1 MAIECARRIDYLDSL
16 CHELGLEVKQAGNKL
31 RKDDYVRALR
41 NHFLLERYGSIDNI
55 PWSMKFMLSIECLQL
70 CRRIQ
75 TLKESDQQKVWE
87 SDDWIAEEKL
97 DGCFEYNTPILLDDG
112 TTMPIGEIV
121 EKRLSVNV
129 LSLNTIT
136 GKIESKP
143 VVNWFNNGNKKSS
156 EWCCLRKRG
165 GTHALGFS
173 NIQSNFITKN
183 HKVWDGT
190 NWTSAID
197 CKNAY
202 CVMNWL
208 NDIQI
213 QVLHGMLLGDSC
225 ITKDKRC
232 KESYMV
238 NWFHSHKQKD
248 YFDKKLSTFG
258 KFTKKV
264 ISYTSGYGS
273 LCYRSGTNNPYI
285 KYVRNL
291 VGDRKNDISQEFLS
305 SLTPLSL
312 AIWYMDDGSRSKS
325 SEELETTNKYSRVNI
340 AAFRYSEAV
349 VDKLVNR
356 LNEFNYCAT
365 KRFMKRDN
373 GYVIC
378 LNTEGS
384 QRFFAD
390 IAKYIPSSMSYKLPA
405 NLRSQCDTFD
415 WWNMNK
421 CEYRQYEV
429 DAYTNVASMNSHGSK
444 CAYDIEVA
452 DNHNYIAN
460 GFIVHNCRMAL
471 LWDADEKQFHFFSRN
486 NSMVD
491 YLPQDYKDTIYITSN
506 NFDYDKNFV
515 LDTEVISTSPNIETN
530 DTQCLTQ
537 LQSTS
542 ALLALNQDDSI
553 AIQRNDPLKF
563 IVFDCLYHDE
573 SYMDKPWVERH
584 KQAEL
589 LCNILKEHNFNCEL
603 NPVIENTEYNKNK
616 KREFFDELIDN
627 QKEGIVLK
635 NKYAKYHATS
645 SRTIDCV
652 KVKRST
658 SDSLT
663 NDIDAFITD
672 YVVGND
678 DTRNENMVVGF
689 IFSVRLE
696 KEDGNIVNHKIA
708 VCSNISD
715 YIKEDAT
722 VIDDNGNVSLNND
735 YYFRVATLKGQN
747 ISARNMR
754 LTHAVI
760 EMWRPERSA
769 DTCEVL
775 KESELKKLIF

>member
-16 CHELGLEVKQAGNKL
+16 CRELGLEVKQAGNKL

-41 NHFLLERYGSIDNI
+41 NHFLLEKYGSIDNI

-87 SDDWIAEEKL
+87 SDDWIAEEKV
-97 DGCFEYNTPILLDDG
+97 DGN
-112 TTMPIGEIV
+112 
-121 EKRLSVNV
+121 
-129 LSLNTIT
+129 
-136 GKIESKP
+136 
-143 VVNWFNNGNKKSS
+143 
-156 EWCCLRKRG
+156 
-165 GTHALGFS
+165 
-173 NIQSNFITKN
+173 
-183 HKVWDGT
+183 
-190 NWTSAID
+190 
-197 CKNAY
+197 
-202 CVMNWL
+202 
-208 NDIQI
+208 
-213 QVLHGMLLGDSC
+213 
-225 ITKDKRC
+225 
-232 KESYMV
+232 
-238 NWFHSHKQKD
+238 
-248 YFDKKLSTFG
+248 
-258 KFTKKV
+258 
-264 ISYTSGYGS
+264 
-273 LCYRSGTNNPYI
+273 
-285 KYVRNL
+285 
-291 VGDRKNDISQEFLS
+291 
-305 SLTPLSL
+305 
-312 AIWYMDDGSRSKS
+312 
-325 SEELETTNKYSRVNI
+325 
-340 AAFRYSEAV
+340 
-349 VDKLVNR
+349 
-356 LNEFNYCAT
+356 
-365 KRFMKRDN
+365 
-373 GYVIC
+373 
-378 LNTEGS
+378 
-384 QRFFAD
+384 
-390 IAKYIPSSMSYKLPA
+390 
-405 NLRSQCDTFD
+405 
-415 WWNMNK
+415 
-421 CEYRQYEV
+421 
-429 DAYTNVASMNSHGSK
+429 
-444 CAYDIEVA
+444 
-452 DNHNYIAN
+452 
-460 GFIVHNCRMAL
+460 RMAL

-491 YLPQDYKDTIYITSN
+491 YLPQDYKDTIYITAD

-515 LDTEVISTSPNIETN
+515 LDAEVISTSPNIETN

-542 ALLALNQDDSI
+542 ALLALNPDDSI

-573 SYMDKPWVERH
+573 SYMYKPWVERH
-584 KQAEL
+584 KQTEL

-696 KEDGNIVNHKIA
+696 KEDGTIVNHNIA

-715 YIKEDAT
+715 CIKEDAT

-760 EMWRPERSA
+760 DTWRLDKSA
-769 DTCEVL
+769 DGCEVL

>member
-1 MAIECARRIDYLDSL
+1 MAIECTRRIDYLDSL
-16 CHELGLEVKQAGNKL
+16 CRELGLVVKQAGNKL

-41 NHFLLERYGSIDNI
+41 NHFLLEKYGSIDNI

-75 TLKESDQQKVWE
+75 TLKESDQQKIWE

-97 DGCFEYNTPILLDDG
+97 DG
-112 TTMPIGEIV
+112 
-121 EKRLSVNV
+121 
-129 LSLNTIT
+129 
-136 GKIESKP
+136 
-143 VVNWFNNGNKKSS
+143 
-156 EWCCLRKRG
+156 
-165 GTHALGFS
+165 
-173 NIQSNFITKN
+173 
-183 HKVWDGT
+183 
-190 NWTSAID
+190 
-197 CKNAY
+197 
-202 CVMNWL
+202 
-208 NDIQI
+208 
-213 QVLHGMLLGDSC
+213 
-225 ITKDKRC
+225 
-232 KESYMV
+232 
-238 NWFHSHKQKD
+238 
-248 YFDKKLSTFG
+248 
-258 KFTKKV
+258 
-264 ISYTSGYGS
+264 
-273 LCYRSGTNNPYI
+273 
-285 KYVRNL
+285 
-291 VGDRKNDISQEFLS
+291 
-305 SLTPLSL
+305 
-312 AIWYMDDGSRSKS
+312 
-325 SEELETTNKYSRVNI
+325 
-340 AAFRYSEAV
+340 
-349 VDKLVNR
+349 NR
-356 LNEFNYCAT
+356 
-365 KRFMKRDN
+365 M
-373 GYVIC
+373 VIC
-378 LNTEGS
+378 
-384 QRFFAD
+384 
-390 IAKYIPSSMSYKLPA
+390 
-405 NLRSQCDTFD
+405 
-415 WWNMNK
+415 
-421 CEYRQYEV
+421 
-429 DAYTNVASMNSHGSK
+429 
-444 CAYDIEVA
+444 
-452 DNHNYIAN
+452 
-460 GFIVHNCRMAL
+460 
-471 LWDADEKQFHFFSRN
+471 WDADEKQFHFFSRN

-491 YLPQDYKDTIYITSN
+491 YLPQDYKDTIYITAD

-515 LDTEVISTSPNIETN
+515 LDAEVISTSPNIETN

-542 ALLALNQDDSI
+542 ALLALNPDDSI

-573 SYMDKPWVERH
+573 SYMDKPWIERH
-584 KQAEL
+584 KQTEL
-589 LCNILKEHNFNCEL
+589 LCNKLKEYNFNCEL

-696 KEDGNIVNHKIA
+696 KEDGNIVNHTIA

-715 YIKEDAT
+715 CIKEDAT

-760 EMWRPERSA
+760 DTWRLDKSA
-769 DTCEVL
+769 DSCEVL

>member
-1 MAIECARRIDYLDSL
+1 MAIECVRRIDYLDSL
-16 CHELGLEVKQAGNKL
+16 CRELGLEVKQAGNKL

-41 NHFLLERYGSIDNI
+41 NHFLLEKYGSIDNI

-87 SDDWIAEEKL
+87 SDDWIAEEKV
-97 DGCFEYNTPILLDDG
+97 DGN
-112 TTMPIGEIV
+112 
-121 EKRLSVNV
+121 
-129 LSLNTIT
+129 
-136 GKIESKP
+136 
-143 VVNWFNNGNKKSS
+143 
-156 EWCCLRKRG
+156 
-165 GTHALGFS
+165 
-173 NIQSNFITKN
+173 
-183 HKVWDGT
+183 
-190 NWTSAID
+190 
-197 CKNAY
+197 
-202 CVMNWL
+202 
-208 NDIQI
+208 
-213 QVLHGMLLGDSC
+213 
-225 ITKDKRC
+225 
-232 KESYMV
+232 
-238 NWFHSHKQKD
+238 
-248 YFDKKLSTFG
+248 
-258 KFTKKV
+258 
-264 ISYTSGYGS
+264 
-273 LCYRSGTNNPYI
+273 
-285 KYVRNL
+285 
-291 VGDRKNDISQEFLS
+291 
-305 SLTPLSL
+305 
-312 AIWYMDDGSRSKS
+312 
-325 SEELETTNKYSRVNI
+325 
-340 AAFRYSEAV
+340 
-349 VDKLVNR
+349 
-356 LNEFNYCAT
+356 
-365 KRFMKRDN
+365 
-373 GYVIC
+373 
-378 LNTEGS
+378 
-384 QRFFAD
+384 
-390 IAKYIPSSMSYKLPA
+390 
-405 NLRSQCDTFD
+405 
-415 WWNMNK
+415 
-421 CEYRQYEV
+421 
-429 DAYTNVASMNSHGSK
+429 
-444 CAYDIEVA
+444 
-452 DNHNYIAN
+452 
-460 GFIVHNCRMAL
+460 RMAL

-491 YLPQDYKDTIYITSN
+491 YLPQDYKDTIYITAD

-515 LDTEVISTSPNIETN
+515 LDAEVISTSPNIETN

-542 ALLALNQDDSI
+542 ALLALNPDDSI

-584 KQAEL
+584 KQTEL
-589 LCNILKEHNFNCEL
+589 LCNILKEHNFNCGL

-696 KEDGNIVNHKIA
+696 KEDGTIVNHNIA

-715 YIKEDAT
+715 CIKEDAT

-760 EMWRPERSA
+760 DTWRLDKSA
-769 DTCEVL
+769 DGCEVL

>member
-16 CHELGLEVKQAGNKL
+16 CRELGLEVKQAGNKL

-41 NHFLLERYGSIDNI
+41 NHFLLEKYGSIDNI

-87 SDDWIAEEKL
+87 SDDWIAEEKV
-97 DGCFEYNTPILLDDG
+97 DGN
-112 TTMPIGEIV
+112 
-121 EKRLSVNV
+121 
-129 LSLNTIT
+129 
-136 GKIESKP
+136 
-143 VVNWFNNGNKKSS
+143 
-156 EWCCLRKRG
+156 
-165 GTHALGFS
+165 
-173 NIQSNFITKN
+173 
-183 HKVWDGT
+183 
-190 NWTSAID
+190 
-197 CKNAY
+197 
-202 CVMNWL
+202 
-208 NDIQI
+208 
-213 QVLHGMLLGDSC
+213 
-225 ITKDKRC
+225 
-232 KESYMV
+232 
-238 NWFHSHKQKD
+238 
-248 YFDKKLSTFG
+248 
-258 KFTKKV
+258 
-264 ISYTSGYGS
+264 
-273 LCYRSGTNNPYI
+273 
-285 KYVRNL
+285 
-291 VGDRKNDISQEFLS
+291 
-305 SLTPLSL
+305 
-312 AIWYMDDGSRSKS
+312 
-325 SEELETTNKYSRVNI
+325 
-340 AAFRYSEAV
+340 
-349 VDKLVNR
+349 
-356 LNEFNYCAT
+356 
-365 KRFMKRDN
+365 
-373 GYVIC
+373 
-378 LNTEGS
+378 
-384 QRFFAD
+384 
-390 IAKYIPSSMSYKLPA
+390 
-405 NLRSQCDTFD
+405 
-415 WWNMNK
+415 
-421 CEYRQYEV
+421 
-429 DAYTNVASMNSHGSK
+429 
-444 CAYDIEVA
+444 
-452 DNHNYIAN
+452 
-460 GFIVHNCRMAL
+460 RMAL

-491 YLPQDYKDTIYITSN
+491 YLPQDYKDTIYITAD

-515 LDTEVISTSPNIETN
+515 LDAEVISTSPNIETN

-542 ALLALNQDDSI
+542 ALLALNPDDSI

-584 KQAEL
+584 KQTEL
-589 LCNILKEHNFNCEL
+589 LCNILKEYNFNCEL

-645 SRTIDCV
+645 SRMIDCV

-696 KEDGNIVNHKIA
+696 KEDGTIVNHNIA

-715 YIKEDAT
+715 CIKEDAT

-760 EMWRPERSA
+760 DTWRLDKSA
-769 DTCEVL
+769 DGCEVL

>member
-16 CHELGLEVKQAGNKL
+16 CRELGLEVKQAGNKL

-41 NHFLLERYGSIDNI
+41 NHFLLEKYGSIDNI
-55 PWSMKFMLSIECLQL
+55 PWSMKFMLSIESLQL

-87 SDDWIAEEKL
+87 SDDWIAEEKV
-97 DGCFEYNTPILLDDG
+97 DGN
-112 TTMPIGEIV
+112 
-121 EKRLSVNV
+121 
-129 LSLNTIT
+129 
-136 GKIESKP
+136 
-143 VVNWFNNGNKKSS
+143 
-156 EWCCLRKRG
+156 
-165 GTHALGFS
+165 
-173 NIQSNFITKN
+173 
-183 HKVWDGT
+183 
-190 NWTSAID
+190 
-197 CKNAY
+197 
-202 CVMNWL
+202 
-208 NDIQI
+208 
-213 QVLHGMLLGDSC
+213 
-225 ITKDKRC
+225 
-232 KESYMV
+232 
-238 NWFHSHKQKD
+238 
-248 YFDKKLSTFG
+248 
-258 KFTKKV
+258 
-264 ISYTSGYGS
+264 
-273 LCYRSGTNNPYI
+273 
-285 KYVRNL
+285 
-291 VGDRKNDISQEFLS
+291 
-305 SLTPLSL
+305 
-312 AIWYMDDGSRSKS
+312 
-325 SEELETTNKYSRVNI
+325 
-340 AAFRYSEAV
+340 
-349 VDKLVNR
+349 
-356 LNEFNYCAT
+356 
-365 KRFMKRDN
+365 
-373 GYVIC
+373 
-378 LNTEGS
+378 
-384 QRFFAD
+384 
-390 IAKYIPSSMSYKLPA
+390 
-405 NLRSQCDTFD
+405 
-415 WWNMNK
+415 
-421 CEYRQYEV
+421 
-429 DAYTNVASMNSHGSK
+429 
-444 CAYDIEVA
+444 
-452 DNHNYIAN
+452 
-460 GFIVHNCRMAL
+460 RMAL

-491 YLPQDYKDTIYITSN
+491 YLPQDYKDTIYITTD

-515 LDTEVISTSPNIETN
+515 LDAEVISTSPNIETN

-542 ALLALNQDDSI
+542 ALLALNPDDSI

-573 SYMDKPWVERH
+573 SYMDKPWIERH
-584 KQAEL
+584 KQTEL

-696 KEDGNIVNHKIA
+696 KEDGTIVNHNIA

-715 YIKEDAT
+715 CIKEDAT

-760 EMWRPERSA
+760 DTWRLDKSA
-769 DTCEVL
+769 DGCEVL

>member
-16 CHELGLEVKQAGNKL
+16 CRELGLEVKQAGNKL

-41 NHFLLERYGSIDNI
+41 NHFLLEKYGSIDNI

-87 SDDWIAEEKL
+87 SDDWIAEEKV
-97 DGCFEYNTPILLDDG
+97 DGN
-112 TTMPIGEIV
+112 
-121 EKRLSVNV
+121 
-129 LSLNTIT
+129 
-136 GKIESKP
+136 
-143 VVNWFNNGNKKSS
+143 
-156 EWCCLRKRG
+156 
-165 GTHALGFS
+165 
-173 NIQSNFITKN
+173 
-183 HKVWDGT
+183 
-190 NWTSAID
+190 
-197 CKNAY
+197 
-202 CVMNWL
+202 
-208 NDIQI
+208 
-213 QVLHGMLLGDSC
+213 
-225 ITKDKRC
+225 
-232 KESYMV
+232 
-238 NWFHSHKQKD
+238 
-248 YFDKKLSTFG
+248 
-258 KFTKKV
+258 
-264 ISYTSGYGS
+264 
-273 LCYRSGTNNPYI
+273 
-285 KYVRNL
+285 
-291 VGDRKNDISQEFLS
+291 
-305 SLTPLSL
+305 
-312 AIWYMDDGSRSKS
+312 
-325 SEELETTNKYSRVNI
+325 
-340 AAFRYSEAV
+340 
-349 VDKLVNR
+349 
-356 LNEFNYCAT
+356 
-365 KRFMKRDN
+365 
-373 GYVIC
+373 
-378 LNTEGS
+378 
-384 QRFFAD
+384 
-390 IAKYIPSSMSYKLPA
+390 
-405 NLRSQCDTFD
+405 
-415 WWNMNK
+415 
-421 CEYRQYEV
+421 
-429 DAYTNVASMNSHGSK
+429 
-444 CAYDIEVA
+444 
-452 DNHNYIAN
+452 
-460 GFIVHNCRMAL
+460 RMAL

-491 YLPQDYKDTIYITSN
+491 YLPQDYKDTIYITAD

-515 LDTEVISTSPNIETN
+515 LDAEVISTSPNIETN

-542 ALLALNQDDSI
+542 ALLALNPDDSI

-573 SYMDKPWVERH
+573 SYMDKPWIERH
-584 KQAEL
+584 KQTEL
-589 LCNILKEHNFNCEL
+589 LCNILKEYNFNCEL

-696 KEDGNIVNHKIA
+696 KEDGTIVNHNIA

-715 YIKEDAT
+715 CIKEDAT

-760 EMWRPERSA
+760 DTWRLDKSA
-769 DTCEVL
+769 DGCEVL

>member
-1 MAIECARRIDYLDSL
+1 MAIECARRIDYLDSR
-16 CHELGLEVKQAGNKL
+16 CRELGLEVKQAGNKL

-41 NHFLLERYGSIDNI
+41 NHFLLEKYGSIDNI

-97 DGCFEYNTPILLDDG
+97 DG
-112 TTMPIGEIV
+112 
-121 EKRLSVNV
+121 
-129 LSLNTIT
+129 
-136 GKIESKP
+136 
-143 VVNWFNNGNKKSS
+143 
-156 EWCCLRKRG
+156 
-165 GTHALGFS
+165 
-173 NIQSNFITKN
+173 
-183 HKVWDGT
+183 
-190 NWTSAID
+190 
-197 CKNAY
+197 
-202 CVMNWL
+202 
-208 NDIQI
+208 
-213 QVLHGMLLGDSC
+213 
-225 ITKDKRC
+225 
-232 KESYMV
+232 
-238 NWFHSHKQKD
+238 
-248 YFDKKLSTFG
+248 
-258 KFTKKV
+258 
-264 ISYTSGYGS
+264 
-273 LCYRSGTNNPYI
+273 
-285 KYVRNL
+285 
-291 VGDRKNDISQEFLS
+291 
-305 SLTPLSL
+305 
-312 AIWYMDDGSRSKS
+312 
-325 SEELETTNKYSRVNI
+325 
-340 AAFRYSEAV
+340 
-349 VDKLVNR
+349 NR
-356 LNEFNYCAT
+356 
-365 KRFMKRDN
+365 M
-373 GYVIC
+373 VIC
-378 LNTEGS
+378 
-384 QRFFAD
+384 
-390 IAKYIPSSMSYKLPA
+390 
-405 NLRSQCDTFD
+405 
-415 WWNMNK
+415 
-421 CEYRQYEV
+421 
-429 DAYTNVASMNSHGSK
+429 
-444 CAYDIEVA
+444 
-452 DNHNYIAN
+452 
-460 GFIVHNCRMAL
+460 
-471 LWDADEKQFHFFSRN
+471 WDANEKQFHFFSRN

-491 YLPQDYKDTIYITSN
+491 YLPQDYKDTIYITAD
-506 NFDYDKNFV
+506 NFDHDKNFV
-515 LDTEVISTSPNIETN
+515 LDAEVISTSPNIETN

-542 ALLALNQDDSI
+542 ALLALNPDDSI

-589 LCNILKEHNFNCEL
+589 LCNILKEYNFNCEL

-689 IFSVRLE
+689 VFSVRLE
-696 KEDGNIVNHKIA
+696 KEDGTIVNHNIA

-715 YIKEDAT
+715 CIKEDAT

-760 EMWRPERSA
+760 DTWRMDKSA
-769 DTCEVL
+769 DGCEIL

>member
-16 CHELGLEVKQAGNKL
+16 CRELGLEVKQAGNKL

-41 NHFLLERYGSIDNI
+41 NHFLLEKYGSIDNI

-87 SDDWIAEEKL
+87 SDDWIAEEKV
-97 DGCFEYNTPILLDDG
+97 DGN
-112 TTMPIGEIV
+112 
-121 EKRLSVNV
+121 
-129 LSLNTIT
+129 
-136 GKIESKP
+136 
-143 VVNWFNNGNKKSS
+143 
-156 EWCCLRKRG
+156 
-165 GTHALGFS
+165 
-173 NIQSNFITKN
+173 
-183 HKVWDGT
+183 
-190 NWTSAID
+190 
-197 CKNAY
+197 
-202 CVMNWL
+202 
-208 NDIQI
+208 
-213 QVLHGMLLGDSC
+213 
-225 ITKDKRC
+225 
-232 KESYMV
+232 
-238 NWFHSHKQKD
+238 
-248 YFDKKLSTFG
+248 
-258 KFTKKV
+258 
-264 ISYTSGYGS
+264 
-273 LCYRSGTNNPYI
+273 
-285 KYVRNL
+285 
-291 VGDRKNDISQEFLS
+291 
-305 SLTPLSL
+305 
-312 AIWYMDDGSRSKS
+312 
-325 SEELETTNKYSRVNI
+325 
-340 AAFRYSEAV
+340 
-349 VDKLVNR
+349 
-356 LNEFNYCAT
+356 
-365 KRFMKRDN
+365 
-373 GYVIC
+373 
-378 LNTEGS
+378 
-384 QRFFAD
+384 
-390 IAKYIPSSMSYKLPA
+390 
-405 NLRSQCDTFD
+405 
-415 WWNMNK
+415 
-421 CEYRQYEV
+421 
-429 DAYTNVASMNSHGSK
+429 
-444 CAYDIEVA
+444 
-452 DNHNYIAN
+452 
-460 GFIVHNCRMAL
+460 RMAL

-491 YLPQDYKDTIYITSN
+491 YLPQDYKDTIYITAD

-515 LDTEVISTSPNIETN
+515 LDAEVISTSPNIETN

-542 ALLALNQDDSI
+542 ALLALNPDDSI

-573 SYMDKPWVERH
+573 SYMDKPWIERH
-584 KQAEL
+584 KQTEL
-589 LCNILKEHNFNCEL
+589 LCNKLKEYNFNCEL

-696 KEDGNIVNHKIA
+696 KEDGTIVNHNIA

-715 YIKEDAT
+715 CIKEDAT

-735 YYFRVATLKGQN
+735 YYFRVATLRGQN

-760 EMWRPERSA
+760 DTWRLDKSA
-769 DTCEVL
+769 DGCEIL

>member
-1 MAIECARRIDYLDSL
+1 MAIECTRRIDYLDSQ
-16 CHELGLEVKQAGNKL
+16 CRELGLEVKQAGNKL

-41 NHFLLERYGSIDNI
+41 NHFLLEKYGSMDNI

-75 TLKESDQQKVWE
+75 TLKESDQQKIWE

-97 DGCFEYNTPILLDDG
+97 DG
-112 TTMPIGEIV
+112 
-121 EKRLSVNV
+121 
-129 LSLNTIT
+129 
-136 GKIESKP
+136 
-143 VVNWFNNGNKKSS
+143 
-156 EWCCLRKRG
+156 
-165 GTHALGFS
+165 
-173 NIQSNFITKN
+173 
-183 HKVWDGT
+183 
-190 NWTSAID
+190 
-197 CKNAY
+197 
-202 CVMNWL
+202 
-208 NDIQI
+208 
-213 QVLHGMLLGDSC
+213 
-225 ITKDKRC
+225 
-232 KESYMV
+232 
-238 NWFHSHKQKD
+238 
-248 YFDKKLSTFG
+248 
-258 KFTKKV
+258 
-264 ISYTSGYGS
+264 
-273 LCYRSGTNNPYI
+273 
-285 KYVRNL
+285 
-291 VGDRKNDISQEFLS
+291 
-305 SLTPLSL
+305 
-312 AIWYMDDGSRSKS
+312 
-325 SEELETTNKYSRVNI
+325 
-340 AAFRYSEAV
+340 
-349 VDKLVNR
+349 NR
-356 LNEFNYCAT
+356 
-365 KRFMKRDN
+365 M
-373 GYVIC
+373 VIC
-378 LNTEGS
+378 
-384 QRFFAD
+384 
-390 IAKYIPSSMSYKLPA
+390 
-405 NLRSQCDTFD
+405 
-415 WWNMNK
+415 
-421 CEYRQYEV
+421 
-429 DAYTNVASMNSHGSK
+429 
-444 CAYDIEVA
+444 
-452 DNHNYIAN
+452 
-460 GFIVHNCRMAL
+460 
-471 LWDADEKQFHFFSRN
+471 WDADEKQFHFFSRN

-542 ALLALNQDDSI
+542 ALLALNPDDSI

-573 SYMDKPWVERH
+573 SYMDKPWIERH
-584 KQAEL
+584 KQTEL
-589 LCNILKEHNFNCEL
+589 LCNKLKEYNFNCEL

-645 SRTIDCV
+645 SRTIYCV

-760 EMWRPERSA
+760 DTWRLDKSA
-769 DTCEVL
+769 DGCEVL

>member
-1 MAIECARRIDYLDSL
+1 MAIECARRIDYLDSQ
-16 CHELGLEVKQAGNKL
+16 CRELGLEVKQAGNKL

-41 NHFLLERYGSIDNI
+41 NHFLLEKYGSIDNI

-75 TLKESDQQKVWE
+75 TLKESDQQKIWE
-87 SDDWIAEEKL
+87 SDDWIAEEKV
-97 DGCFEYNTPILLDDG
+97 DG
-112 TTMPIGEIV
+112 
-121 EKRLSVNV
+121 
-129 LSLNTIT
+129 
-136 GKIESKP
+136 
-143 VVNWFNNGNKKSS
+143 
-156 EWCCLRKRG
+156 
-165 GTHALGFS
+165 
-173 NIQSNFITKN
+173 
-183 HKVWDGT
+183 
-190 NWTSAID
+190 
-197 CKNAY
+197 
-202 CVMNWL
+202 
-208 NDIQI
+208 
-213 QVLHGMLLGDSC
+213 
-225 ITKDKRC
+225 
-232 KESYMV
+232 
-238 NWFHSHKQKD
+238 
-248 YFDKKLSTFG
+248 
-258 KFTKKV
+258 
-264 ISYTSGYGS
+264 
-273 LCYRSGTNNPYI
+273 
-285 KYVRNL
+285 
-291 VGDRKNDISQEFLS
+291 
-305 SLTPLSL
+305 
-312 AIWYMDDGSRSKS
+312 
-325 SEELETTNKYSRVNI
+325 
-340 AAFRYSEAV
+340 
-349 VDKLVNR
+349 NR
-356 LNEFNYCAT
+356 
-365 KRFMKRDN
+365 M
-373 GYVIC
+373 VIC
-378 LNTEGS
+378 
-384 QRFFAD
+384 
-390 IAKYIPSSMSYKLPA
+390 
-405 NLRSQCDTFD
+405 
-415 WWNMNK
+415 
-421 CEYRQYEV
+421 
-429 DAYTNVASMNSHGSK
+429 
-444 CAYDIEVA
+444 
-452 DNHNYIAN
+452 
-460 GFIVHNCRMAL
+460 
-471 LWDADEKQFHFFSRN
+471 WDADEKQFHFFSRN

-491 YLPQDYKDTIYITSN
+491 YLPQDYKDTIYITAD

-515 LDTEVISTSPNIETN
+515 LDAEVISTSPNIETN

-542 ALLALNQDDSI
+542 ALLALNPDDSI

-573 SYMDKPWVERH
+573 SYMDKPWIERH
-584 KQAEL
+584 KQTEL

-658 SDSLT
+658 SDNLT

-696 KEDGNIVNHKIA
+696 KEDGTIVNHNIA

-715 YIKEDAT
+715 CIKEDAT

-760 EMWRPERSA
+760 DTWRLDKSA
-769 DTCEVL
+769 DGCEIL

>member
-16 CHELGLEVKQAGNKL
+16 CRELGLEVKQAGNKL

-41 NHFLLERYGSIDNI
+41 NHFLLEKYGSVNNI

-87 SDDWIAEEKL
+87 SDDWIAEEKV
-97 DGCFEYNTPILLDDG
+97 DGN
-112 TTMPIGEIV
+112 
-121 EKRLSVNV
+121 
-129 LSLNTIT
+129 
-136 GKIESKP
+136 
-143 VVNWFNNGNKKSS
+143 
-156 EWCCLRKRG
+156 
-165 GTHALGFS
+165 
-173 NIQSNFITKN
+173 
-183 HKVWDGT
+183 
-190 NWTSAID
+190 
-197 CKNAY
+197 
-202 CVMNWL
+202 
-208 NDIQI
+208 
-213 QVLHGMLLGDSC
+213 
-225 ITKDKRC
+225 
-232 KESYMV
+232 
-238 NWFHSHKQKD
+238 
-248 YFDKKLSTFG
+248 
-258 KFTKKV
+258 
-264 ISYTSGYGS
+264 
-273 LCYRSGTNNPYI
+273 
-285 KYVRNL
+285 
-291 VGDRKNDISQEFLS
+291 
-305 SLTPLSL
+305 
-312 AIWYMDDGSRSKS
+312 
-325 SEELETTNKYSRVNI
+325 
-340 AAFRYSEAV
+340 
-349 VDKLVNR
+349 
-356 LNEFNYCAT
+356 
-365 KRFMKRDN
+365 
-373 GYVIC
+373 
-378 LNTEGS
+378 
-384 QRFFAD
+384 
-390 IAKYIPSSMSYKLPA
+390 
-405 NLRSQCDTFD
+405 
-415 WWNMNK
+415 
-421 CEYRQYEV
+421 
-429 DAYTNVASMNSHGSK
+429 
-444 CAYDIEVA
+444 
-452 DNHNYIAN
+452 
-460 GFIVHNCRMAL
+460 RMAL

-491 YLPQDYKDTIYITSN
+491 YLPQDYKDTIYITAD

-515 LDTEVISTSPNIETN
+515 LDAEVISTSPNIETN

-542 ALLALNQDDSI
+542 ALLALNPDDSI

-584 KQAEL
+584 KQTEL
-589 LCNILKEHNFNCEL
+589 LCNILKEYNFNCEL

-696 KEDGNIVNHKIA
+696 KEDGTIVNHNIA

-715 YIKEDAT
+715 CIKEDAT

-760 EMWRPERSA
+760 DTWRLDKSA
-769 DTCEVL
+769 DGCEVL
-775 KESELKKLIF
+775 KESELKNLIF

>member
-16 CHELGLEVKQAGNKL
+16 CRELGLEVKQAGNKL

-41 NHFLLERYGSIDNI
+41 NHFLLEKYGSIDNI

-87 SDDWIAEEKL
+87 SDDWIAEEKV
-97 DGCFEYNTPILLDDG
+97 DGN
-112 TTMPIGEIV
+112 
-121 EKRLSVNV
+121 
-129 LSLNTIT
+129 
-136 GKIESKP
+136 
-143 VVNWFNNGNKKSS
+143 
-156 EWCCLRKRG
+156 
-165 GTHALGFS
+165 
-173 NIQSNFITKN
+173 
-183 HKVWDGT
+183 
-190 NWTSAID
+190 
-197 CKNAY
+197 
-202 CVMNWL
+202 
-208 NDIQI
+208 
-213 QVLHGMLLGDSC
+213 
-225 ITKDKRC
+225 
-232 KESYMV
+232 
-238 NWFHSHKQKD
+238 
-248 YFDKKLSTFG
+248 
-258 KFTKKV
+258 
-264 ISYTSGYGS
+264 
-273 LCYRSGTNNPYI
+273 
-285 KYVRNL
+285 
-291 VGDRKNDISQEFLS
+291 
-305 SLTPLSL
+305 
-312 AIWYMDDGSRSKS
+312 
-325 SEELETTNKYSRVNI
+325 
-340 AAFRYSEAV
+340 
-349 VDKLVNR
+349 
-356 LNEFNYCAT
+356 
-365 KRFMKRDN
+365 
-373 GYVIC
+373 
-378 LNTEGS
+378 
-384 QRFFAD
+384 
-390 IAKYIPSSMSYKLPA
+390 
-405 NLRSQCDTFD
+405 
-415 WWNMNK
+415 
-421 CEYRQYEV
+421 
-429 DAYTNVASMNSHGSK
+429 
-444 CAYDIEVA
+444 
-452 DNHNYIAN
+452 
-460 GFIVHNCRMAL
+460 RMAL

-491 YLPQDYKDTIYITSN
+491 YLPQDYKDTIYITAD

-515 LDTEVISTSPNIETN
+515 LDAEVISTSPNIETN

-542 ALLALNQDDSI
+542 ALLALNPDDSI

-584 KQAEL
+584 KQTEL
-589 LCNILKEHNFNCEL
+589 LCNKLKEYNFNCEL

-696 KEDGNIVNHKIA
+696 KEDGTIVNHNIA

-715 YIKEDAT
+715 CIKEDAT

-760 EMWRPERSA
+760 DTWRLDKSA
-769 DTCEVL
+769 DGCEIL
-775 KESELKKLIF
+775 KESELKNLIF

>member
-1 MAIECARRIDYLDSL
+1 MAIECARRIDYLDSR
-16 CHELGLEVKQAGNKL
+16 CRELGLEVKQAGNKL

-41 NHFLLERYGSIDNI
+41 NHFLLEKYGSIDNI

-75 TLKESDQQKVWE
+75 TLKESDQQKIWE
-87 SDDWIAEEKL
+87 SDDWIAEEKV
-97 DGCFEYNTPILLDDG
+97 DGN
-112 TTMPIGEIV
+112 
-121 EKRLSVNV
+121 
-129 LSLNTIT
+129 
-136 GKIESKP
+136 
-143 VVNWFNNGNKKSS
+143 
-156 EWCCLRKRG
+156 
-165 GTHALGFS
+165 
-173 NIQSNFITKN
+173 
-183 HKVWDGT
+183 
-190 NWTSAID
+190 
-197 CKNAY
+197 
-202 CVMNWL
+202 
-208 NDIQI
+208 
-213 QVLHGMLLGDSC
+213 
-225 ITKDKRC
+225 
-232 KESYMV
+232 
-238 NWFHSHKQKD
+238 
-248 YFDKKLSTFG
+248 
-258 KFTKKV
+258 
-264 ISYTSGYGS
+264 
-273 LCYRSGTNNPYI
+273 
-285 KYVRNL
+285 
-291 VGDRKNDISQEFLS
+291 
-305 SLTPLSL
+305 
-312 AIWYMDDGSRSKS
+312 
-325 SEELETTNKYSRVNI
+325 
-340 AAFRYSEAV
+340 
-349 VDKLVNR
+349 
-356 LNEFNYCAT
+356 
-365 KRFMKRDN
+365 
-373 GYVIC
+373 
-378 LNTEGS
+378 
-384 QRFFAD
+384 
-390 IAKYIPSSMSYKLPA
+390 
-405 NLRSQCDTFD
+405 
-415 WWNMNK
+415 
-421 CEYRQYEV
+421 
-429 DAYTNVASMNSHGSK
+429 
-444 CAYDIEVA
+444 
-452 DNHNYIAN
+452 
-460 GFIVHNCRMAL
+460 RMAL

-491 YLPQDYKDTIYITSN
+491 YLPQDYKDTIYITAD

-515 LDTEVISTSPNIETN
+515 LDAEVISTSPNIETN
-530 DTQCLTQ
+530 GTQCLTQ

-542 ALLALNQDDSI
+542 ALLALNPDDSI

-573 SYMDKPWVERH
+573 SYMDKPWIERH
-584 KQAEL
+584 KQTEL

-696 KEDGNIVNHKIA
+696 KEDGTIVNHNIA

-760 EMWRPERSA
+760 DTWRLDKSA
-769 DTCEVL
+769 DGCEIL

>member
-16 CHELGLEVKQAGNKL
+16 CRELGLEVKQAGNKL

-41 NHFLLERYGSIDNI
+41 NHFLLEKYGSVNNI

-87 SDDWIAEEKL
+87 SDDWIAEEKV
-97 DGCFEYNTPILLDDG
+97 DGN
-112 TTMPIGEIV
+112 
-121 EKRLSVNV
+121 
-129 LSLNTIT
+129 
-136 GKIESKP
+136 
-143 VVNWFNNGNKKSS
+143 
-156 EWCCLRKRG
+156 
-165 GTHALGFS
+165 
-173 NIQSNFITKN
+173 
-183 HKVWDGT
+183 
-190 NWTSAID
+190 
-197 CKNAY
+197 
-202 CVMNWL
+202 
-208 NDIQI
+208 
-213 QVLHGMLLGDSC
+213 
-225 ITKDKRC
+225 
-232 KESYMV
+232 
-238 NWFHSHKQKD
+238 
-248 YFDKKLSTFG
+248 
-258 KFTKKV
+258 
-264 ISYTSGYGS
+264 
-273 LCYRSGTNNPYI
+273 
-285 KYVRNL
+285 
-291 VGDRKNDISQEFLS
+291 
-305 SLTPLSL
+305 
-312 AIWYMDDGSRSKS
+312 
-325 SEELETTNKYSRVNI
+325 
-340 AAFRYSEAV
+340 
-349 VDKLVNR
+349 
-356 LNEFNYCAT
+356 
-365 KRFMKRDN
+365 
-373 GYVIC
+373 
-378 LNTEGS
+378 
-384 QRFFAD
+384 
-390 IAKYIPSSMSYKLPA
+390 
-405 NLRSQCDTFD
+405 
-415 WWNMNK
+415 
-421 CEYRQYEV
+421 
-429 DAYTNVASMNSHGSK
+429 
-444 CAYDIEVA
+444 
-452 DNHNYIAN
+452 
-460 GFIVHNCRMAL
+460 RMAL

-491 YLPQDYKDTIYITSN
+491 YLPQDYKDTIYITAD

-515 LDTEVISTSPNIETN
+515 LDAEVISTSPNIETN

-542 ALLALNQDDSI
+542 ALLALNPDDSI

-584 KQAEL
+584 KQTEL
-589 LCNILKEHNFNCEL
+589 LCNKLKEYNFNCEL

-696 KEDGNIVNHKIA
+696 KEDGTIVNHNIA

-715 YIKEDAT
+715 CIKEDAT

-760 EMWRPERSA
+760 DTWRLDKSA
-769 DTCEVL
+769 DGCEVL

>member
-16 CHELGLEVKQAGNKL
+16 CRELGLEVKQAGNKL

-41 NHFLLERYGSIDNI
+41 NHFLLEKYGSVDNI

-87 SDDWIAEEKL
+87 SDDWIAEEKV
-97 DGCFEYNTPILLDDG
+97 DGN
-112 TTMPIGEIV
+112 
-121 EKRLSVNV
+121 R
-129 LSLNTIT
+129 
-136 GKIESKP
+136 
-143 VVNWFNNGNKKSS
+143 
-156 EWCCLRKRG
+156 
-165 GTHALGFS
+165 
-173 NIQSNFITKN
+173 
-183 HKVWDGT
+183 
-190 NWTSAID
+190 
-197 CKNAY
+197 
-202 CVMNWL
+202 
-208 NDIQI
+208 
-213 QVLHGMLLGDSC
+213 
-225 ITKDKRC
+225 
-232 KESYMV
+232 MV
-238 NWFHSHKQKD
+238 
-248 YFDKKLSTFG
+248 
-258 KFTKKV
+258 
-264 ISYTSGYGS
+264 
-273 LCYRSGTNNPYI
+273 
-285 KYVRNL
+285 
-291 VGDRKNDISQEFLS
+291 
-305 SLTPLSL
+305 
-312 AIWYMDDGSRSKS
+312 
-325 SEELETTNKYSRVNI
+325 
-340 AAFRYSEAV
+340 
-349 VDKLVNR
+349 
-356 LNEFNYCAT
+356 
-365 KRFMKRDN
+365 
-373 GYVIC
+373 
-378 LNTEGS
+378 
-384 QRFFAD
+384 
-390 IAKYIPSSMSYKLPA
+390 
-405 NLRSQCDTFD
+405 
-415 WWNMNK
+415 
-421 CEYRQYEV
+421 
-429 DAYTNVASMNSHGSK
+429 
-444 CAYDIEVA
+444 
-452 DNHNYIAN
+452 
-460 GFIVHNCRMAL
+460 L

-542 ALLALNQDDSI
+542 ALLALNPDDSI
-553 AIQRNDPLKF
+553 TIQRNDPLKF

-584 KQAEL
+584 KQTEL
-589 LCNILKEHNFNCEL
+589 LCNKLKEYNFNCEL

-627 QKEGIVLK
+627 QKEGIILK

-696 KEDGNIVNHKIA
+696 KEDGTIVNHKIA

-760 EMWRPERSA
+760 DTWRLDKSA
-769 DTCEVL
+769 DGCEIL

>member
-16 CHELGLEVKQAGNKL
+16 CRELGLEVKQAGNKL

-41 NHFLLERYGSIDNI
+41 NHFLLEKYGSIDNI

-87 SDDWIAEEKL
+87 SDDWIAEEKV
-97 DGCFEYNTPILLDDG
+97 DGN
-112 TTMPIGEIV
+112 
-121 EKRLSVNV
+121 
-129 LSLNTIT
+129 
-136 GKIESKP
+136 
-143 VVNWFNNGNKKSS
+143 
-156 EWCCLRKRG
+156 
-165 GTHALGFS
+165 
-173 NIQSNFITKN
+173 
-183 HKVWDGT
+183 
-190 NWTSAID
+190 
-197 CKNAY
+197 
-202 CVMNWL
+202 
-208 NDIQI
+208 
-213 QVLHGMLLGDSC
+213 
-225 ITKDKRC
+225 
-232 KESYMV
+232 
-238 NWFHSHKQKD
+238 
-248 YFDKKLSTFG
+248 
-258 KFTKKV
+258 
-264 ISYTSGYGS
+264 
-273 LCYRSGTNNPYI
+273 
-285 KYVRNL
+285 
-291 VGDRKNDISQEFLS
+291 
-305 SLTPLSL
+305 
-312 AIWYMDDGSRSKS
+312 
-325 SEELETTNKYSRVNI
+325 
-340 AAFRYSEAV
+340 
-349 VDKLVNR
+349 
-356 LNEFNYCAT
+356 
-365 KRFMKRDN
+365 
-373 GYVIC
+373 
-378 LNTEGS
+378 
-384 QRFFAD
+384 
-390 IAKYIPSSMSYKLPA
+390 
-405 NLRSQCDTFD
+405 
-415 WWNMNK
+415 
-421 CEYRQYEV
+421 
-429 DAYTNVASMNSHGSK
+429 
-444 CAYDIEVA
+444 
-452 DNHNYIAN
+452 
-460 GFIVHNCRMAL
+460 RMAL

-491 YLPQDYKDTIYITSN
+491 YLPQDYKDTIYITAD

-515 LDTEVISTSPNIETN
+515 LDAEVISTSPNIETN

-542 ALLALNQDDSI
+542 ALLALNPDDSI

-584 KQAEL
+584 KQTEL
-589 LCNILKEHNFNCEL
+589 LCNILKEYNFNCEL

-696 KEDGNIVNHKIA
+696 KEDGTIVNHNIA

-715 YIKEDAT
+715 CIKEDAT

-754 LTHAVI
+754 LTHAI
-760 EMWRPERSA
+760 IDTWRLDKSA
-769 DTCEVL
+769 DGCEVL

>member
-1 MAIECARRIDYLDSL
+1 MAIECARRIDYLDSR
-16 CHELGLEVKQAGNKL
+16 CRELGLEVKQAGNKL
-31 RKDDYVRALR
+31 RKDDYVHALR
-41 NHFLLERYGSIDNI
+41 NHFLLEKYGSVDNI

-97 DGCFEYNTPILLDDG
+97 DG
-112 TTMPIGEIV
+112 
-121 EKRLSVNV
+121 
-129 LSLNTIT
+129 
-136 GKIESKP
+136 
-143 VVNWFNNGNKKSS
+143 
-156 EWCCLRKRG
+156 
-165 GTHALGFS
+165 
-173 NIQSNFITKN
+173 
-183 HKVWDGT
+183 
-190 NWTSAID
+190 
-197 CKNAY
+197 
-202 CVMNWL
+202 
-208 NDIQI
+208 
-213 QVLHGMLLGDSC
+213 
-225 ITKDKRC
+225 
-232 KESYMV
+232 
-238 NWFHSHKQKD
+238 
-248 YFDKKLSTFG
+248 
-258 KFTKKV
+258 
-264 ISYTSGYGS
+264 
-273 LCYRSGTNNPYI
+273 
-285 KYVRNL
+285 
-291 VGDRKNDISQEFLS
+291 
-305 SLTPLSL
+305 
-312 AIWYMDDGSRSKS
+312 
-325 SEELETTNKYSRVNI
+325 
-340 AAFRYSEAV
+340 
-349 VDKLVNR
+349 NR
-356 LNEFNYCAT
+356 
-365 KRFMKRDN
+365 M
-373 GYVIC
+373 VIC
-378 LNTEGS
+378 
-384 QRFFAD
+384 
-390 IAKYIPSSMSYKLPA
+390 
-405 NLRSQCDTFD
+405 
-415 WWNMNK
+415 
-421 CEYRQYEV
+421 
-429 DAYTNVASMNSHGSK
+429 
-444 CAYDIEVA
+444 
-452 DNHNYIAN
+452 
-460 GFIVHNCRMAL
+460 
-471 LWDADEKQFHFFSRN
+471 WDADEKQFHFFSRN

-491 YLPQDYKDTIYITSN
+491 YLPQDYKDTIYITAD

-515 LDTEVISTSPNIETN
+515 LDAEVISTSPNIETN

-542 ALLALNQDDSI
+542 ALLALNPDDSI

-584 KQAEL
+584 KQTEL
-589 LCNILKEHNFNCEL
+589 LCNKLKEYNFNCEL

-689 IFSVRLE
+689 VFSVRLE

-715 YIKEDAT
+715 CIKEDAT

-735 YYFRVATLKGQN
+735 YYFRVATLTGQN

-760 EMWRPERSA
+760 ERWRPERSA

>member
-1 MAIECARRIDYLDSL
+1 MAIECARRIDYLDSQ
-16 CHELGLEVKQAGNKL
+16 CRELGLEVKQAGNKL

-41 NHFLLERYGSIDNI
+41 NHFLLEKYGSIDNI

-75 TLKESDQQKVWE
+75 TLKESDQQKIWE
-87 SDDWIAEEKL
+87 SDDWIAEEKV
-97 DGCFEYNTPILLDDG
+97 DGN
-112 TTMPIGEIV
+112 
-121 EKRLSVNV
+121 
-129 LSLNTIT
+129 
-136 GKIESKP
+136 
-143 VVNWFNNGNKKSS
+143 
-156 EWCCLRKRG
+156 
-165 GTHALGFS
+165 
-173 NIQSNFITKN
+173 
-183 HKVWDGT
+183 
-190 NWTSAID
+190 
-197 CKNAY
+197 
-202 CVMNWL
+202 
-208 NDIQI
+208 
-213 QVLHGMLLGDSC
+213 
-225 ITKDKRC
+225 
-232 KESYMV
+232 
-238 NWFHSHKQKD
+238 
-248 YFDKKLSTFG
+248 
-258 KFTKKV
+258 
-264 ISYTSGYGS
+264 
-273 LCYRSGTNNPYI
+273 
-285 KYVRNL
+285 
-291 VGDRKNDISQEFLS
+291 
-305 SLTPLSL
+305 
-312 AIWYMDDGSRSKS
+312 
-325 SEELETTNKYSRVNI
+325 
-340 AAFRYSEAV
+340 
-349 VDKLVNR
+349 
-356 LNEFNYCAT
+356 
-365 KRFMKRDN
+365 
-373 GYVIC
+373 
-378 LNTEGS
+378 
-384 QRFFAD
+384 
-390 IAKYIPSSMSYKLPA
+390 
-405 NLRSQCDTFD
+405 
-415 WWNMNK
+415 
-421 CEYRQYEV
+421 
-429 DAYTNVASMNSHGSK
+429 
-444 CAYDIEVA
+444 
-452 DNHNYIAN
+452 
-460 GFIVHNCRMAL
+460 RMAL

-491 YLPQDYKDTIYITSN
+491 YLPQDYKDTIYITAD

-515 LDTEVISTSPNIETN
+515 LDAEVISTSQNIETN

-542 ALLALNQDDSI
+542 ALLALNPDDSI

-573 SYMDKPWVERH
+573 SYMDKPWIERH
-584 KQAEL
+584 KQTEL
-589 LCNILKEHNFNCEL
+589 LCNILKEYNFNCEL

-689 IFSVRLE
+689 VFSVRLE
-696 KEDGNIVNHKIA
+696 KEDGTIVNHKIA

-715 YIKEDAT
+715 CIKEDAT

-760 EMWRPERSA
+760 DTWRPERSA

>member
-1 MAIECARRIDYLDSL
+1 MAIECARRIDYLDSR
-16 CHELGLEVKQAGNKL
+16 CRELGLEVKQAGNKL

-41 NHFLLERYGSIDNI
+41 NHFLLEKYGSIDNI
-55 PWSMKFMLSIECLQL
+55 PCSMKFMLSIECLQL

-97 DGCFEYNTPILLDDG
+97 DG
-112 TTMPIGEIV
+112 
-121 EKRLSVNV
+121 
-129 LSLNTIT
+129 
-136 GKIESKP
+136 
-143 VVNWFNNGNKKSS
+143 
-156 EWCCLRKRG
+156 
-165 GTHALGFS
+165 
-173 NIQSNFITKN
+173 
-183 HKVWDGT
+183 
-190 NWTSAID
+190 
-197 CKNAY
+197 
-202 CVMNWL
+202 
-208 NDIQI
+208 
-213 QVLHGMLLGDSC
+213 
-225 ITKDKRC
+225 
-232 KESYMV
+232 
-238 NWFHSHKQKD
+238 
-248 YFDKKLSTFG
+248 
-258 KFTKKV
+258 
-264 ISYTSGYGS
+264 
-273 LCYRSGTNNPYI
+273 
-285 KYVRNL
+285 
-291 VGDRKNDISQEFLS
+291 
-305 SLTPLSL
+305 
-312 AIWYMDDGSRSKS
+312 
-325 SEELETTNKYSRVNI
+325 
-340 AAFRYSEAV
+340 
-349 VDKLVNR
+349 NR
-356 LNEFNYCAT
+356 
-365 KRFMKRDN
+365 M
-373 GYVIC
+373 VIC
-378 LNTEGS
+378 
-384 QRFFAD
+384 
-390 IAKYIPSSMSYKLPA
+390 
-405 NLRSQCDTFD
+405 
-415 WWNMNK
+415 
-421 CEYRQYEV
+421 
-429 DAYTNVASMNSHGSK
+429 
-444 CAYDIEVA
+444 
-452 DNHNYIAN
+452 
-460 GFIVHNCRMAL
+460 
-471 LWDADEKQFHFFSRN
+471 WDADEKQFHFFSRN

-491 YLPQDYKDTIYITSN
+491 YLPQDYKDTIYITSD

-542 ALLALNQDDSI
+542 ALLALNPDDSI

-589 LCNILKEHNFNCEL
+589 LCNKLKEYNFNCEL

-689 IFSVRLE
+689 VFSVRLE

-715 YIKEDAT
+715 CIKEDAT

-760 EMWRPERSA
+760 DTWRMDKSA
-769 DTCEVL
+769 DGCEVL

>member
-16 CHELGLEVKQAGNKL
+16 CRELGLEVKQAGNKL

-41 NHFLLERYGSIDNI
+41 NHFLLEKYGSIDNI

-87 SDDWIAEEKL
+87 SDDWIAEEKV
-97 DGCFEYNTPILLDDG
+97 DGN
-112 TTMPIGEIV
+112 
-121 EKRLSVNV
+121 
-129 LSLNTIT
+129 
-136 GKIESKP
+136 
-143 VVNWFNNGNKKSS
+143 
-156 EWCCLRKRG
+156 
-165 GTHALGFS
+165 
-173 NIQSNFITKN
+173 
-183 HKVWDGT
+183 
-190 NWTSAID
+190 
-197 CKNAY
+197 
-202 CVMNWL
+202 
-208 NDIQI
+208 
-213 QVLHGMLLGDSC
+213 
-225 ITKDKRC
+225 
-232 KESYMV
+232 
-238 NWFHSHKQKD
+238 
-248 YFDKKLSTFG
+248 
-258 KFTKKV
+258 
-264 ISYTSGYGS
+264 
-273 LCYRSGTNNPYI
+273 
-285 KYVRNL
+285 
-291 VGDRKNDISQEFLS
+291 
-305 SLTPLSL
+305 
-312 AIWYMDDGSRSKS
+312 
-325 SEELETTNKYSRVNI
+325 
-340 AAFRYSEAV
+340 
-349 VDKLVNR
+349 
-356 LNEFNYCAT
+356 
-365 KRFMKRDN
+365 
-373 GYVIC
+373 
-378 LNTEGS
+378 
-384 QRFFAD
+384 
-390 IAKYIPSSMSYKLPA
+390 
-405 NLRSQCDTFD
+405 
-415 WWNMNK
+415 
-421 CEYRQYEV
+421 
-429 DAYTNVASMNSHGSK
+429 
-444 CAYDIEVA
+444 
-452 DNHNYIAN
+452 
-460 GFIVHNCRMAL
+460 RMAL

-491 YLPQDYKDTIYITSN
+491 YLPQDYKDTIYITAD

-515 LDTEVISTSPNIETN
+515 LDAEVISTSPNIETN

-542 ALLALNQDDSI
+542 ALLALNPDDSI

-573 SYMDKPWVERH
+573 SYMDKPWIERH
-584 KQAEL
+584 KQTEL
-589 LCNILKEHNFNCEL
+589 LCNILKEYNFNCEL

-696 KEDGNIVNHKIA
+696 KEDGTIVNHNIA

-715 YIKEDAT
+715 CIKEDAT

-760 EMWRPERSA
+760 DTWRLDKSA
-769 DTCEVL
+769 DGCEVL
-775 KESELKKLIF
+775 KESELKNLIF

>member
-1 MAIECARRIDYLDSL
+1 MAIECIRRIDYLDSL
-16 CHELGLEVKQAGNKL
+16 CRELGLEVKQAGNKL

-41 NHFLLERYGSIDNI
+41 NHFLLEKYGSIDNI

-87 SDDWIAEEKL
+87 SDDWIAEEKV
-97 DGCFEYNTPILLDDG
+97 DGN
-112 TTMPIGEIV
+112 
-121 EKRLSVNV
+121 R
-129 LSLNTIT
+129 
-136 GKIESKP
+136 
-143 VVNWFNNGNKKSS
+143 
-156 EWCCLRKRG
+156 
-165 GTHALGFS
+165 
-173 NIQSNFITKN
+173 
-183 HKVWDGT
+183 
-190 NWTSAID
+190 
-197 CKNAY
+197 
-202 CVMNWL
+202 
-208 NDIQI
+208 
-213 QVLHGMLLGDSC
+213 
-225 ITKDKRC
+225 
-232 KESYMV
+232 MV
-238 NWFHSHKQKD
+238 
-248 YFDKKLSTFG
+248 
-258 KFTKKV
+258 
-264 ISYTSGYGS
+264 
-273 LCYRSGTNNPYI
+273 
-285 KYVRNL
+285 
-291 VGDRKNDISQEFLS
+291 
-305 SLTPLSL
+305 
-312 AIWYMDDGSRSKS
+312 
-325 SEELETTNKYSRVNI
+325 
-340 AAFRYSEAV
+340 
-349 VDKLVNR
+349 
-356 LNEFNYCAT
+356 
-365 KRFMKRDN
+365 
-373 GYVIC
+373 
-378 LNTEGS
+378 
-384 QRFFAD
+384 
-390 IAKYIPSSMSYKLPA
+390 
-405 NLRSQCDTFD
+405 
-415 WWNMNK
+415 
-421 CEYRQYEV
+421 
-429 DAYTNVASMNSHGSK
+429 
-444 CAYDIEVA
+444 
-452 DNHNYIAN
+452 
-460 GFIVHNCRMAL
+460 L

-542 ALLALNQDDSI
+542 ALLALNPDDSI

-584 KQAEL
+584 KQTEL
-589 LCNILKEHNFNCEL
+589 LCNKLKEYNFNCEL

-627 QKEGIVLK
+627 QKEGIILK

-696 KEDGNIVNHKIA
+696 KEDGTIVNHNIA

-760 EMWRPERSA
+760 DTWRLDKSA
-769 DTCEVL
+769 DGCEVL

>member
-1 MAIECARRIDYLDSL
+1 MAIECVRRIDYLDSL
-16 CHELGLEVKQAGNKL
+16 CRELGLEVKQAGNKL

-41 NHFLLERYGSIDNI
+41 NHFLLEKYGSIDNI

-87 SDDWIAEEKL
+87 SDDWIAEEKI
-97 DGCFEYNTPILLDDG
+97 DGN
-112 TTMPIGEIV
+112 
-121 EKRLSVNV
+121 R
-129 LSLNTIT
+129 
-136 GKIESKP
+136 
-143 VVNWFNNGNKKSS
+143 
-156 EWCCLRKRG
+156 
-165 GTHALGFS
+165 
-173 NIQSNFITKN
+173 
-183 HKVWDGT
+183 
-190 NWTSAID
+190 
-197 CKNAY
+197 
-202 CVMNWL
+202 
-208 NDIQI
+208 
-213 QVLHGMLLGDSC
+213 
-225 ITKDKRC
+225 
-232 KESYMV
+232 MV
-238 NWFHSHKQKD
+238 
-248 YFDKKLSTFG
+248 
-258 KFTKKV
+258 
-264 ISYTSGYGS
+264 
-273 LCYRSGTNNPYI
+273 
-285 KYVRNL
+285 
-291 VGDRKNDISQEFLS
+291 
-305 SLTPLSL
+305 
-312 AIWYMDDGSRSKS
+312 
-325 SEELETTNKYSRVNI
+325 
-340 AAFRYSEAV
+340 
-349 VDKLVNR
+349 
-356 LNEFNYCAT
+356 
-365 KRFMKRDN
+365 
-373 GYVIC
+373 
-378 LNTEGS
+378 
-384 QRFFAD
+384 
-390 IAKYIPSSMSYKLPA
+390 
-405 NLRSQCDTFD
+405 
-415 WWNMNK
+415 
-421 CEYRQYEV
+421 
-429 DAYTNVASMNSHGSK
+429 
-444 CAYDIEVA
+444 
-452 DNHNYIAN
+452 
-460 GFIVHNCRMAL
+460 L

-584 KQAEL
+584 KQTEL

-696 KEDGNIVNHKIA
+696 KEDGTIVNHKIA

-760 EMWRPERSA
+760 DTWRPERSA

>member
-16 CHELGLEVKQAGNKL
+16 CRELGLEVKQAGNKL

-41 NHFLLERYGSIDNI
+41 NHFLLEKYGSIDNI

-87 SDDWIAEEKL
+87 SDDWIAEEKV
-97 DGCFEYNTPILLDDG
+97 DGN
-112 TTMPIGEIV
+112 
-121 EKRLSVNV
+121 
-129 LSLNTIT
+129 
-136 GKIESKP
+136 
-143 VVNWFNNGNKKSS
+143 
-156 EWCCLRKRG
+156 
-165 GTHALGFS
+165 
-173 NIQSNFITKN
+173 
-183 HKVWDGT
+183 
-190 NWTSAID
+190 
-197 CKNAY
+197 
-202 CVMNWL
+202 
-208 NDIQI
+208 
-213 QVLHGMLLGDSC
+213 
-225 ITKDKRC
+225 
-232 KESYMV
+232 
-238 NWFHSHKQKD
+238 
-248 YFDKKLSTFG
+248 
-258 KFTKKV
+258 
-264 ISYTSGYGS
+264 
-273 LCYRSGTNNPYI
+273 
-285 KYVRNL
+285 
-291 VGDRKNDISQEFLS
+291 
-305 SLTPLSL
+305 
-312 AIWYMDDGSRSKS
+312 
-325 SEELETTNKYSRVNI
+325 
-340 AAFRYSEAV
+340 
-349 VDKLVNR
+349 
-356 LNEFNYCAT
+356 
-365 KRFMKRDN
+365 
-373 GYVIC
+373 
-378 LNTEGS
+378 
-384 QRFFAD
+384 
-390 IAKYIPSSMSYKLPA
+390 
-405 NLRSQCDTFD
+405 
-415 WWNMNK
+415 
-421 CEYRQYEV
+421 
-429 DAYTNVASMNSHGSK
+429 
-444 CAYDIEVA
+444 
-452 DNHNYIAN
+452 
-460 GFIVHNCRMAL
+460 RMAL

-491 YLPQDYKDTIYITSN
+491 YLPQDYKDTIYITAD

-515 LDTEVISTSPNIETN
+515 LDAEVISTSPNIETN

-542 ALLALNQDDSI
+542 ALLALNPDDSI

-584 KQAEL
+584 KQTEL

-627 QKEGIVLK
+627 QNEGIVLK

-696 KEDGNIVNHKIA
+696 KEDGTIVNHNIA

-715 YIKEDAT
+715 CIKEDAT

-760 EMWRPERSA
+760 DTWRLDKSA
-769 DTCEVL
+769 DGCEVL

>member
-16 CHELGLEVKQAGNKL
+16 CRELGLEVKQAGNKL

-41 NHFLLERYGSIDNI
+41 NHFLLEKYGSIDNI
-55 PWSMKFMLSIECLQL
+55 PWSMKFMLSIESLQL

-87 SDDWIAEEKL
+87 SDDWIAEEKV
-97 DGCFEYNTPILLDDG
+97 DGN
-112 TTMPIGEIV
+112 
-121 EKRLSVNV
+121 
-129 LSLNTIT
+129 
-136 GKIESKP
+136 
-143 VVNWFNNGNKKSS
+143 
-156 EWCCLRKRG
+156 
-165 GTHALGFS
+165 
-173 NIQSNFITKN
+173 
-183 HKVWDGT
+183 
-190 NWTSAID
+190 
-197 CKNAY
+197 
-202 CVMNWL
+202 
-208 NDIQI
+208 
-213 QVLHGMLLGDSC
+213 
-225 ITKDKRC
+225 
-232 KESYMV
+232 
-238 NWFHSHKQKD
+238 
-248 YFDKKLSTFG
+248 
-258 KFTKKV
+258 
-264 ISYTSGYGS
+264 
-273 LCYRSGTNNPYI
+273 
-285 KYVRNL
+285 
-291 VGDRKNDISQEFLS
+291 
-305 SLTPLSL
+305 
-312 AIWYMDDGSRSKS
+312 
-325 SEELETTNKYSRVNI
+325 
-340 AAFRYSEAV
+340 
-349 VDKLVNR
+349 
-356 LNEFNYCAT
+356 
-365 KRFMKRDN
+365 
-373 GYVIC
+373 
-378 LNTEGS
+378 
-384 QRFFAD
+384 
-390 IAKYIPSSMSYKLPA
+390 
-405 NLRSQCDTFD
+405 
-415 WWNMNK
+415 
-421 CEYRQYEV
+421 
-429 DAYTNVASMNSHGSK
+429 
-444 CAYDIEVA
+444 
-452 DNHNYIAN
+452 
-460 GFIVHNCRMAL
+460 RMAL

-491 YLPQDYKDTIYITSN
+491 YLPQDYKDTIYITTD

-515 LDTEVISTSPNIETN
+515 LDAEVISTSPNIETN

-542 ALLALNQDDSI
+542 ALLALNPDDSI

-573 SYMDKPWVERH
+573 SYMDKPWIERH
-584 KQAEL
+584 KQTEL
-589 LCNILKEHNFNCEL
+589 LCNILKEYNFNCEL

-627 QKEGIVLK
+627 QKEGIILK

-696 KEDGNIVNHKIA
+696 KEDGTIVNHNIA

-715 YIKEDAT
+715 CIKEDAT

-760 EMWRPERSA
+760 DTWRLDKSA
-769 DTCEVL
+769 DGCEVL

>member
-16 CHELGLEVKQAGNKL
+16 CRELGLEVKQAGNKL

-41 NHFLLERYGSIDNI
+41 NHFLLEKYGSIDNI

-87 SDDWIAEEKL
+87 SDDWIAEEKV
-97 DGCFEYNTPILLDDG
+97 DGN
-112 TTMPIGEIV
+112 
-121 EKRLSVNV
+121 
-129 LSLNTIT
+129 
-136 GKIESKP
+136 
-143 VVNWFNNGNKKSS
+143 
-156 EWCCLRKRG
+156 
-165 GTHALGFS
+165 
-173 NIQSNFITKN
+173 
-183 HKVWDGT
+183 
-190 NWTSAID
+190 
-197 CKNAY
+197 
-202 CVMNWL
+202 
-208 NDIQI
+208 
-213 QVLHGMLLGDSC
+213 
-225 ITKDKRC
+225 
-232 KESYMV
+232 
-238 NWFHSHKQKD
+238 
-248 YFDKKLSTFG
+248 
-258 KFTKKV
+258 
-264 ISYTSGYGS
+264 
-273 LCYRSGTNNPYI
+273 
-285 KYVRNL
+285 
-291 VGDRKNDISQEFLS
+291 
-305 SLTPLSL
+305 
-312 AIWYMDDGSRSKS
+312 
-325 SEELETTNKYSRVNI
+325 
-340 AAFRYSEAV
+340 
-349 VDKLVNR
+349 
-356 LNEFNYCAT
+356 
-365 KRFMKRDN
+365 
-373 GYVIC
+373 
-378 LNTEGS
+378 
-384 QRFFAD
+384 
-390 IAKYIPSSMSYKLPA
+390 
-405 NLRSQCDTFD
+405 
-415 WWNMNK
+415 
-421 CEYRQYEV
+421 
-429 DAYTNVASMNSHGSK
+429 
-444 CAYDIEVA
+444 
-452 DNHNYIAN
+452 
-460 GFIVHNCRMAL
+460 RMAL

-491 YLPQDYKDTIYITSN
+491 YLPQDYKDTIYITAD

-515 LDTEVISTSPNIETN
+515 LDAEVISTSPNIETN

-542 ALLALNQDDSI
+542 ALLALNPDDSI

-584 KQAEL
+584 KQTEL

-696 KEDGNIVNHKIA
+696 KEDGTIVNHNIA

-715 YIKEDAT
+715 CIKEDAT

-760 EMWRPERSA
+760 DTWRLDKSA
-769 DTCEVL
+769 DGCEVL

>member
-1 MAIECARRIDYLDSL
+1 MAIECIRRIDYLDSL
-16 CHELGLEVKQAGNKL
+16 CRELGLEVKQAGNKL

-41 NHFLLERYGSIDNI
+41 NHFLLEKYGSIDNI

-87 SDDWIAEEKL
+87 SDDWIAEEKV
-97 DGCFEYNTPILLDDG
+97 DGN
-112 TTMPIGEIV
+112 
-121 EKRLSVNV
+121 
-129 LSLNTIT
+129 
-136 GKIESKP
+136 
-143 VVNWFNNGNKKSS
+143 
-156 EWCCLRKRG
+156 
-165 GTHALGFS
+165 
-173 NIQSNFITKN
+173 
-183 HKVWDGT
+183 
-190 NWTSAID
+190 
-197 CKNAY
+197 
-202 CVMNWL
+202 
-208 NDIQI
+208 
-213 QVLHGMLLGDSC
+213 
-225 ITKDKRC
+225 
-232 KESYMV
+232 
-238 NWFHSHKQKD
+238 
-248 YFDKKLSTFG
+248 
-258 KFTKKV
+258 
-264 ISYTSGYGS
+264 
-273 LCYRSGTNNPYI
+273 
-285 KYVRNL
+285 
-291 VGDRKNDISQEFLS
+291 
-305 SLTPLSL
+305 
-312 AIWYMDDGSRSKS
+312 
-325 SEELETTNKYSRVNI
+325 
-340 AAFRYSEAV
+340 
-349 VDKLVNR
+349 
-356 LNEFNYCAT
+356 
-365 KRFMKRDN
+365 
-373 GYVIC
+373 
-378 LNTEGS
+378 
-384 QRFFAD
+384 
-390 IAKYIPSSMSYKLPA
+390 
-405 NLRSQCDTFD
+405 
-415 WWNMNK
+415 
-421 CEYRQYEV
+421 
-429 DAYTNVASMNSHGSK
+429 
-444 CAYDIEVA
+444 
-452 DNHNYIAN
+452 
-460 GFIVHNCRMAL
+460 RMAL

-491 YLPQDYKDTIYITSN
+491 YLPQDYKDTIYITTD

-515 LDTEVISTSPNIETN
+515 LDAEVISTSPNIETN

-542 ALLALNQDDSI
+542 ALLALNPDDSI

-573 SYMDKPWVERH
+573 SYMDKPWIERH
-584 KQAEL
+584 KQTEL

-627 QKEGIVLK
+627 QKEGIILK

-696 KEDGNIVNHKIA
+696 KEDGTIVNHNIA

-715 YIKEDAT
+715 CIKEDAT

-760 EMWRPERSA
+760 DTWRLDKSA
-769 DTCEVL
+769 DGCEVL

>member
-1 MAIECARRIDYLDSL
+1 MAIECVRRIDYLDSL
-16 CHELGLEVKQAGNKL
+16 CRELGLVVKQAGNKL

-41 NHFLLERYGSIDNI
+41 NHFLLEKYGSIDNI

-97 DGCFEYNTPILLDDG
+97 DGN
-112 TTMPIGEIV
+112 
-121 EKRLSVNV
+121 
-129 LSLNTIT
+129 
-136 GKIESKP
+136 
-143 VVNWFNNGNKKSS
+143 
-156 EWCCLRKRG
+156 
-165 GTHALGFS
+165 
-173 NIQSNFITKN
+173 
-183 HKVWDGT
+183 
-190 NWTSAID
+190 
-197 CKNAY
+197 
-202 CVMNWL
+202 
-208 NDIQI
+208 
-213 QVLHGMLLGDSC
+213 
-225 ITKDKRC
+225 
-232 KESYMV
+232 
-238 NWFHSHKQKD
+238 
-248 YFDKKLSTFG
+248 
-258 KFTKKV
+258 
-264 ISYTSGYGS
+264 
-273 LCYRSGTNNPYI
+273 
-285 KYVRNL
+285 
-291 VGDRKNDISQEFLS
+291 
-305 SLTPLSL
+305 
-312 AIWYMDDGSRSKS
+312 
-325 SEELETTNKYSRVNI
+325 
-340 AAFRYSEAV
+340 
-349 VDKLVNR
+349 
-356 LNEFNYCAT
+356 
-365 KRFMKRDN
+365 
-373 GYVIC
+373 
-378 LNTEGS
+378 
-384 QRFFAD
+384 
-390 IAKYIPSSMSYKLPA
+390 
-405 NLRSQCDTFD
+405 
-415 WWNMNK
+415 
-421 CEYRQYEV
+421 
-429 DAYTNVASMNSHGSK
+429 
-444 CAYDIEVA
+444 
-452 DNHNYIAN
+452 
-460 GFIVHNCRMAL
+460 RMAI

-542 ALLALNQDDSI
+542 ALLALNPDDSI
-553 AIQRNDPLKF
+553 TIQRNDPLKF

-603 NPVIENTEYNKNK
+603 NPVIENIEYNKNR

-689 IFSVRLE
+689 VFSVRLE
-696 KEDGNIVNHKIA
+696 KEDGTIVNHPIA
-708 VCSNISD
+708 VCSNVSD

-722 VIDDNGNVSLNND
+722 VIDDNGNVSLNNY

-747 ISARNMR
+747 ISARNLR

-760 EMWRPERSA
+760 DMWRLDKSA
-769 DTCEVL
+769 DSCEIL
-775 KESELKKLIF
+775 KESELKRLVF

>member
-16 CHELGLEVKQAGNKL
+16 CRELGLEVKQAGNKL

-41 NHFLLERYGSIDNI
+41 NHFLLEKYGSIDNI

-87 SDDWIAEEKL
+87 SDDWIAEEKV
-97 DGCFEYNTPILLDDG
+97 DGN
-112 TTMPIGEIV
+112 
-121 EKRLSVNV
+121 
-129 LSLNTIT
+129 
-136 GKIESKP
+136 
-143 VVNWFNNGNKKSS
+143 
-156 EWCCLRKRG
+156 
-165 GTHALGFS
+165 
-173 NIQSNFITKN
+173 
-183 HKVWDGT
+183 
-190 NWTSAID
+190 
-197 CKNAY
+197 
-202 CVMNWL
+202 
-208 NDIQI
+208 
-213 QVLHGMLLGDSC
+213 
-225 ITKDKRC
+225 
-232 KESYMV
+232 
-238 NWFHSHKQKD
+238 
-248 YFDKKLSTFG
+248 
-258 KFTKKV
+258 
-264 ISYTSGYGS
+264 
-273 LCYRSGTNNPYI
+273 
-285 KYVRNL
+285 
-291 VGDRKNDISQEFLS
+291 
-305 SLTPLSL
+305 
-312 AIWYMDDGSRSKS
+312 
-325 SEELETTNKYSRVNI
+325 
-340 AAFRYSEAV
+340 
-349 VDKLVNR
+349 
-356 LNEFNYCAT
+356 
-365 KRFMKRDN
+365 
-373 GYVIC
+373 
-378 LNTEGS
+378 
-384 QRFFAD
+384 
-390 IAKYIPSSMSYKLPA
+390 
-405 NLRSQCDTFD
+405 
-415 WWNMNK
+415 
-421 CEYRQYEV
+421 
-429 DAYTNVASMNSHGSK
+429 
-444 CAYDIEVA
+444 
-452 DNHNYIAN
+452 
-460 GFIVHNCRMAL
+460 RMAI

-491 YLPQDYKDTIYITSN
+491 YLPQDYKDTIYITAD

-515 LDTEVISTSPNIETN
+515 LDAEVISTSPNIETN

-542 ALLALNQDDSI
+542 ALLALNPDDSI

-584 KQAEL
+584 KQTEL
-589 LCNILKEHNFNCEL
+589 LCNKLKEYNFNCEL

-627 QKEGIVLK
+627 QNEGIVLK

-696 KEDGNIVNHKIA
+696 KEDGTIVNHNIA

-715 YIKEDAT
+715 CIKEDAT

-760 EMWRPERSA
+760 DTWRLDKSA
-769 DTCEVL
+769 DGCEVL

>member
-16 CHELGLEVKQAGNKL
+16 CRELGLEVKQAGNKL

-41 NHFLLERYGSIDNI
+41 NHFLLEKYGSIDNI

-75 TLKESDQQKVWE
+75 TLKESDQQKIWE
-87 SDDWIAEEKL
+87 SDDWIAEEKV
-97 DGCFEYNTPILLDDG
+97 DGN
-112 TTMPIGEIV
+112 
-121 EKRLSVNV
+121 
-129 LSLNTIT
+129 
-136 GKIESKP
+136 
-143 VVNWFNNGNKKSS
+143 
-156 EWCCLRKRG
+156 
-165 GTHALGFS
+165 
-173 NIQSNFITKN
+173 
-183 HKVWDGT
+183 
-190 NWTSAID
+190 
-197 CKNAY
+197 
-202 CVMNWL
+202 
-208 NDIQI
+208 
-213 QVLHGMLLGDSC
+213 
-225 ITKDKRC
+225 
-232 KESYMV
+232 
-238 NWFHSHKQKD
+238 
-248 YFDKKLSTFG
+248 
-258 KFTKKV
+258 
-264 ISYTSGYGS
+264 
-273 LCYRSGTNNPYI
+273 
-285 KYVRNL
+285 
-291 VGDRKNDISQEFLS
+291 
-305 SLTPLSL
+305 
-312 AIWYMDDGSRSKS
+312 
-325 SEELETTNKYSRVNI
+325 
-340 AAFRYSEAV
+340 
-349 VDKLVNR
+349 
-356 LNEFNYCAT
+356 
-365 KRFMKRDN
+365 
-373 GYVIC
+373 
-378 LNTEGS
+378 
-384 QRFFAD
+384 
-390 IAKYIPSSMSYKLPA
+390 
-405 NLRSQCDTFD
+405 
-415 WWNMNK
+415 
-421 CEYRQYEV
+421 
-429 DAYTNVASMNSHGSK
+429 
-444 CAYDIEVA
+444 
-452 DNHNYIAN
+452 
-460 GFIVHNCRMAL
+460 RMAL

-491 YLPQDYKDTIYITSN
+491 YLPQDYKDTIYITAD

-515 LDTEVISTSPNIETN
+515 LDAEVISTSPNIETN

-542 ALLALNQDDSI
+542 ALLALNPDDSI

-573 SYMDKPWVERH
+573 SYMDKPWIERH
-584 KQAEL
+584 KQTEL
-589 LCNILKEHNFNCEL
+589 LCNILKEYNFNCEL

-696 KEDGNIVNHKIA
+696 KEDGTIVNHNIA

-735 YYFRVATLKGQN
+735 YYFRVATLRGQN

-760 EMWRPERSA
+760 DTWRLDKSA
-769 DTCEVL
+769 DGCEVL

>member
-1 MAIECARRIDYLDSL
+1 MAIECARRIDYLDSR
-16 CHELGLEVKQAGNKL
+16 CRELGLEVKQAGNKL

-41 NHFLLERYGSIDNI
+41 NHFLLEKYGSIDNI

-75 TLKESDQQKVWE
+75 TLKESDQQKIWE
-87 SDDWIAEEKL
+87 SDDWIAEEKV
-97 DGCFEYNTPILLDDG
+97 DG
-112 TTMPIGEIV
+112 
-121 EKRLSVNV
+121 
-129 LSLNTIT
+129 
-136 GKIESKP
+136 
-143 VVNWFNNGNKKSS
+143 
-156 EWCCLRKRG
+156 
-165 GTHALGFS
+165 
-173 NIQSNFITKN
+173 
-183 HKVWDGT
+183 
-190 NWTSAID
+190 
-197 CKNAY
+197 
-202 CVMNWL
+202 
-208 NDIQI
+208 
-213 QVLHGMLLGDSC
+213 
-225 ITKDKRC
+225 
-232 KESYMV
+232 
-238 NWFHSHKQKD
+238 
-248 YFDKKLSTFG
+248 
-258 KFTKKV
+258 
-264 ISYTSGYGS
+264 
-273 LCYRSGTNNPYI
+273 
-285 KYVRNL
+285 
-291 VGDRKNDISQEFLS
+291 
-305 SLTPLSL
+305 
-312 AIWYMDDGSRSKS
+312 
-325 SEELETTNKYSRVNI
+325 
-340 AAFRYSEAV
+340 
-349 VDKLVNR
+349 NR
-356 LNEFNYCAT
+356 
-365 KRFMKRDN
+365 M
-373 GYVIC
+373 VIC
-378 LNTEGS
+378 
-384 QRFFAD
+384 
-390 IAKYIPSSMSYKLPA
+390 
-405 NLRSQCDTFD
+405 
-415 WWNMNK
+415 
-421 CEYRQYEV
+421 
-429 DAYTNVASMNSHGSK
+429 
-444 CAYDIEVA
+444 
-452 DNHNYIAN
+452 
-460 GFIVHNCRMAL
+460 
-471 LWDADEKQFHFFSRN
+471 WDADEKQFHFFSRN

-491 YLPQDYKDTIYITSN
+491 YLPQDYKDTIYITAD

-515 LDTEVISTSPNIETN
+515 LDTEVISTSQNIETN
-530 DTQCLTQ
+530 GTQCLTQ

-542 ALLALNQDDSI
+542 ALLALNPDDSI

-573 SYMDKPWVERH
+573 SYMDKQWIERH
-584 KQAEL
+584 KQTEL

-696 KEDGNIVNHKIA
+696 KEDGTIVNHNIA

-715 YIKEDAT
+715 CIKEDAT

-760 EMWRPERSA
+760 DTWRLDKSA
-769 DTCEVL
+769 DGCEVL

>member
-1 MAIECARRIDYLDSL
+1 MAIECARRIDYLDSQ
-16 CHELGLEVKQAGNKL
+16 CRELGLEVKQAGNKL

-41 NHFLLERYGSIDNI
+41 NHFLLEKYGSIDNI

-87 SDDWIAEEKL
+87 SDDWIAEEKV
-97 DGCFEYNTPILLDDG
+97 DG
-112 TTMPIGEIV
+112 
-121 EKRLSVNV
+121 
-129 LSLNTIT
+129 
-136 GKIESKP
+136 
-143 VVNWFNNGNKKSS
+143 
-156 EWCCLRKRG
+156 
-165 GTHALGFS
+165 
-173 NIQSNFITKN
+173 
-183 HKVWDGT
+183 
-190 NWTSAID
+190 
-197 CKNAY
+197 
-202 CVMNWL
+202 
-208 NDIQI
+208 
-213 QVLHGMLLGDSC
+213 
-225 ITKDKRC
+225 
-232 KESYMV
+232 
-238 NWFHSHKQKD
+238 
-248 YFDKKLSTFG
+248 
-258 KFTKKV
+258 
-264 ISYTSGYGS
+264 
-273 LCYRSGTNNPYI
+273 
-285 KYVRNL
+285 
-291 VGDRKNDISQEFLS
+291 
-305 SLTPLSL
+305 
-312 AIWYMDDGSRSKS
+312 
-325 SEELETTNKYSRVNI
+325 
-340 AAFRYSEAV
+340 
-349 VDKLVNR
+349 NR
-356 LNEFNYCAT
+356 
-365 KRFMKRDN
+365 M
-373 GYVIC
+373 VIC
-378 LNTEGS
+378 
-384 QRFFAD
+384 
-390 IAKYIPSSMSYKLPA
+390 
-405 NLRSQCDTFD
+405 
-415 WWNMNK
+415 
-421 CEYRQYEV
+421 
-429 DAYTNVASMNSHGSK
+429 
-444 CAYDIEVA
+444 
-452 DNHNYIAN
+452 
-460 GFIVHNCRMAL
+460 
-471 LWDADEKQFHFFSRN
+471 WDADEKQFHFFSRN

-491 YLPQDYKDTIYITSN
+491 YLPQDYKDTIYITTD

-515 LDTEVISTSPNIETN
+515 LDAEVISTSPNIETN

-542 ALLALNQDDSI
+542 ALLALNPDDSI

-573 SYMDKPWVERH
+573 SYMDKPWIERH
-584 KQAEL
+584 KQTEL
-589 LCNILKEHNFNCEL
+589 LCNILKEYNFNCEL

-696 KEDGNIVNHKIA
+696 KEDGTIVNHNIA

-715 YIKEDAT
+715 CIKEDAT

-760 EMWRPERSA
+760 DTWRLDKSA
-769 DTCEVL
+769 DGCEIL

>member
-1 MAIECARRIDYLDSL
+1 MAIECARRIDYLDSQ
-16 CHELGLEVKQAGNKL
+16 CRELGLEVKQAGNKL

-41 NHFLLERYGSIDNI
+41 NHFLLEKYGSVDNI

-75 TLKESDQQKVWE
+75 TLKESDQQKIWE
-87 SDDWIAEEKL
+87 SDDWIAEEKV
-97 DGCFEYNTPILLDDG
+97 DGN
-112 TTMPIGEIV
+112 
-121 EKRLSVNV
+121 R
-129 LSLNTIT
+129 
-136 GKIESKP
+136 
-143 VVNWFNNGNKKSS
+143 
-156 EWCCLRKRG
+156 
-165 GTHALGFS
+165 
-173 NIQSNFITKN
+173 
-183 HKVWDGT
+183 
-190 NWTSAID
+190 
-197 CKNAY
+197 
-202 CVMNWL
+202 
-208 NDIQI
+208 
-213 QVLHGMLLGDSC
+213 
-225 ITKDKRC
+225 
-232 KESYMV
+232 MV
-238 NWFHSHKQKD
+238 
-248 YFDKKLSTFG
+248 
-258 KFTKKV
+258 
-264 ISYTSGYGS
+264 
-273 LCYRSGTNNPYI
+273 
-285 KYVRNL
+285 
-291 VGDRKNDISQEFLS
+291 
-305 SLTPLSL
+305 
-312 AIWYMDDGSRSKS
+312 
-325 SEELETTNKYSRVNI
+325 
-340 AAFRYSEAV
+340 
-349 VDKLVNR
+349 
-356 LNEFNYCAT
+356 
-365 KRFMKRDN
+365 
-373 GYVIC
+373 
-378 LNTEGS
+378 
-384 QRFFAD
+384 
-390 IAKYIPSSMSYKLPA
+390 
-405 NLRSQCDTFD
+405 
-415 WWNMNK
+415 
-421 CEYRQYEV
+421 
-429 DAYTNVASMNSHGSK
+429 
-444 CAYDIEVA
+444 
-452 DNHNYIAN
+452 
-460 GFIVHNCRMAL
+460 L

-491 YLPQDYKDTIYITSN
+491 YLPQDYKDTIYITAY

-515 LDTEVISTSPNIETN
+515 LDAEVISTSPNIETN

-542 ALLALNQDDSI
+542 ALLALNPDDSI

-573 SYMDKPWVERH
+573 SYMDKPWIERH
-584 KQAEL
+584 KQTEL
-589 LCNILKEHNFNCEL
+589 LCNKLKEYNFNCEL

-696 KEDGNIVNHKIA
+696 KEDGTIVNHNIA

-760 EMWRPERSA
+760 DTWRLDKSA
-769 DTCEVL
+769 DGCEVL

>member
-1 MAIECARRIDYLDSL
+1 MAIECARRIDYLDSQ
-16 CHELGLEVKQAGNKL
+16 CRELGLVVKQVGNKL

-41 NHFLLERYGSIDNI
+41 NHFLLEKYGSMDNI

-97 DGCFEYNTPILLDDG
+97 DG
-112 TTMPIGEIV
+112 
-121 EKRLSVNV
+121 
-129 LSLNTIT
+129 
-136 GKIESKP
+136 
-143 VVNWFNNGNKKSS
+143 
-156 EWCCLRKRG
+156 
-165 GTHALGFS
+165 
-173 NIQSNFITKN
+173 
-183 HKVWDGT
+183 
-190 NWTSAID
+190 
-197 CKNAY
+197 
-202 CVMNWL
+202 
-208 NDIQI
+208 
-213 QVLHGMLLGDSC
+213 
-225 ITKDKRC
+225 
-232 KESYMV
+232 
-238 NWFHSHKQKD
+238 
-248 YFDKKLSTFG
+248 
-258 KFTKKV
+258 
-264 ISYTSGYGS
+264 
-273 LCYRSGTNNPYI
+273 
-285 KYVRNL
+285 
-291 VGDRKNDISQEFLS
+291 
-305 SLTPLSL
+305 
-312 AIWYMDDGSRSKS
+312 
-325 SEELETTNKYSRVNI
+325 
-340 AAFRYSEAV
+340 
-349 VDKLVNR
+349 NR
-356 LNEFNYCAT
+356 
-365 KRFMKRDN
+365 M
-373 GYVIC
+373 VIC
-378 LNTEGS
+378 
-384 QRFFAD
+384 
-390 IAKYIPSSMSYKLPA
+390 
-405 NLRSQCDTFD
+405 
-415 WWNMNK
+415 
-421 CEYRQYEV
+421 
-429 DAYTNVASMNSHGSK
+429 
-444 CAYDIEVA
+444 
-452 DNHNYIAN
+452 
-460 GFIVHNCRMAL
+460 
-471 LWDADEKQFHFFSRN
+471 WDADEKQFHFFSRN

-491 YLPQDYKDTIYITSN
+491 YLPQDYKDTIYITAD

-515 LDTEVISTSPNIETN
+515 LDAEVISTSPNIETN

-542 ALLALNQDDSI
+542 ALLALNPDDSI

-584 KQAEL
+584 KQTEL
-589 LCNILKEHNFNCEL
+589 LCNKLKEYNFNCEL

-715 YIKEDAT
+715 CIKEDAT

-760 EMWRPERSA
+760 DTWRLDKSA
-769 DTCEVL
+769 DGCEVL

>member
-1 MAIECARRIDYLDSL
+1 MAIECVRRIDYLDSL
-16 CHELGLEVKQAGNKL
+16 CRELGLEVKQAGNKL
-31 RKDDYVRALR
+31 RKGDYVRALR
-41 NHFLLERYGSIDNI
+41 NHFLLEKYGSIDNI

-87 SDDWIAEEKL
+87 SDDWIAEEKI
-97 DGCFEYNTPILLDDG
+97 DGN
-112 TTMPIGEIV
+112 
-121 EKRLSVNV
+121 R
-129 LSLNTIT
+129 
-136 GKIESKP
+136 
-143 VVNWFNNGNKKSS
+143 
-156 EWCCLRKRG
+156 
-165 GTHALGFS
+165 
-173 NIQSNFITKN
+173 
-183 HKVWDGT
+183 
-190 NWTSAID
+190 
-197 CKNAY
+197 
-202 CVMNWL
+202 
-208 NDIQI
+208 
-213 QVLHGMLLGDSC
+213 
-225 ITKDKRC
+225 
-232 KESYMV
+232 MV
-238 NWFHSHKQKD
+238 
-248 YFDKKLSTFG
+248 
-258 KFTKKV
+258 
-264 ISYTSGYGS
+264 
-273 LCYRSGTNNPYI
+273 
-285 KYVRNL
+285 
-291 VGDRKNDISQEFLS
+291 
-305 SLTPLSL
+305 
-312 AIWYMDDGSRSKS
+312 
-325 SEELETTNKYSRVNI
+325 
-340 AAFRYSEAV
+340 
-349 VDKLVNR
+349 
-356 LNEFNYCAT
+356 
-365 KRFMKRDN
+365 
-373 GYVIC
+373 
-378 LNTEGS
+378 
-384 QRFFAD
+384 
-390 IAKYIPSSMSYKLPA
+390 
-405 NLRSQCDTFD
+405 
-415 WWNMNK
+415 
-421 CEYRQYEV
+421 
-429 DAYTNVASMNSHGSK
+429 
-444 CAYDIEVA
+444 
-452 DNHNYIAN
+452 
-460 GFIVHNCRMAL
+460 L

-584 KQAEL
+584 KQTEL

-696 KEDGNIVNHKIA
+696 KEDGTIVNHKIA

-760 EMWRPERSA
+760 DTWRPERSA

>member
-16 CHELGLEVKQAGNKL
+16 CRELGLVVKQAGNKL

-41 NHFLLERYGSIDNI
+41 NHFLLEKYGSVDNI

-97 DGCFEYNTPILLDDG
+97 DG
-112 TTMPIGEIV
+112 
-121 EKRLSVNV
+121 
-129 LSLNTIT
+129 
-136 GKIESKP
+136 
-143 VVNWFNNGNKKSS
+143 
-156 EWCCLRKRG
+156 
-165 GTHALGFS
+165 
-173 NIQSNFITKN
+173 
-183 HKVWDGT
+183 
-190 NWTSAID
+190 
-197 CKNAY
+197 
-202 CVMNWL
+202 
-208 NDIQI
+208 
-213 QVLHGMLLGDSC
+213 
-225 ITKDKRC
+225 
-232 KESYMV
+232 
-238 NWFHSHKQKD
+238 
-248 YFDKKLSTFG
+248 
-258 KFTKKV
+258 
-264 ISYTSGYGS
+264 
-273 LCYRSGTNNPYI
+273 
-285 KYVRNL
+285 
-291 VGDRKNDISQEFLS
+291 
-305 SLTPLSL
+305 
-312 AIWYMDDGSRSKS
+312 
-325 SEELETTNKYSRVNI
+325 
-340 AAFRYSEAV
+340 
-349 VDKLVNR
+349 NR
-356 LNEFNYCAT
+356 
-365 KRFMKRDN
+365 M
-373 GYVIC
+373 VIC
-378 LNTEGS
+378 
-384 QRFFAD
+384 
-390 IAKYIPSSMSYKLPA
+390 
-405 NLRSQCDTFD
+405 
-415 WWNMNK
+415 
-421 CEYRQYEV
+421 
-429 DAYTNVASMNSHGSK
+429 
-444 CAYDIEVA
+444 
-452 DNHNYIAN
+452 
-460 GFIVHNCRMAL
+460 
-471 LWDADEKQFHFFSRN
+471 WDADEKQFHFFSRN

-491 YLPQDYKDTIYITSN
+491 YLPQDYKDTIYITAD

-515 LDTEVISTSPNIETN
+515 LDAEVISTSPNIETN

-542 ALLALNQDDSI
+542 ALLALNPDDSI

-584 KQAEL
+584 KQTEL
-589 LCNILKEHNFNCEL
+589 LCNKLKEYNFNCEL

-715 YIKEDAT
+715 CIKDDAT

-760 EMWRPERSA
+760 DTWRLDKSA
-769 DTCEVL
+769 DGCEVL

>member
-1 MAIECARRIDYLDSL
+1 MAIECARRIDYLDSR
-16 CHELGLEVKQAGNKL
+16 CRELGLVVKQAGNKL

-41 NHFLLERYGSIDNI
+41 NHFLLEKYGSIDNI

-87 SDDWIAEEKL
+87 SDDWIAEEKV
-97 DGCFEYNTPILLDDG
+97 DGN
-112 TTMPIGEIV
+112 
-121 EKRLSVNV
+121 
-129 LSLNTIT
+129 
-136 GKIESKP
+136 
-143 VVNWFNNGNKKSS
+143 
-156 EWCCLRKRG
+156 
-165 GTHALGFS
+165 
-173 NIQSNFITKN
+173 
-183 HKVWDGT
+183 
-190 NWTSAID
+190 
-197 CKNAY
+197 
-202 CVMNWL
+202 
-208 NDIQI
+208 
-213 QVLHGMLLGDSC
+213 
-225 ITKDKRC
+225 
-232 KESYMV
+232 
-238 NWFHSHKQKD
+238 
-248 YFDKKLSTFG
+248 
-258 KFTKKV
+258 
-264 ISYTSGYGS
+264 
-273 LCYRSGTNNPYI
+273 
-285 KYVRNL
+285 
-291 VGDRKNDISQEFLS
+291 
-305 SLTPLSL
+305 
-312 AIWYMDDGSRSKS
+312 
-325 SEELETTNKYSRVNI
+325 
-340 AAFRYSEAV
+340 
-349 VDKLVNR
+349 
-356 LNEFNYCAT
+356 
-365 KRFMKRDN
+365 
-373 GYVIC
+373 
-378 LNTEGS
+378 
-384 QRFFAD
+384 
-390 IAKYIPSSMSYKLPA
+390 
-405 NLRSQCDTFD
+405 
-415 WWNMNK
+415 
-421 CEYRQYEV
+421 
-429 DAYTNVASMNSHGSK
+429 
-444 CAYDIEVA
+444 
-452 DNHNYIAN
+452 
-460 GFIVHNCRMAL
+460 RMAL
-471 LWDADEKQFHFFSRN
+471 IWDADEKQFHFFSRN

-491 YLPQDYKDTIYITSN
+491 YLPQDYKDTIYITSD

-515 LDTEVISTSPNIETN
+515 LDAEVISTSPNIETN

-542 ALLALNQDDSI
+542 ALLALNPDDSI

-584 KQAEL
+584 KQTEL
-589 LCNILKEHNFNCEL
+589 LCNILKEYNFNCEL

-627 QKEGIVLK
+627 QKEGIILK

-689 IFSVRLE
+689 VFSVRLE
-696 KEDGNIVNHKIA
+696 KEDGTIVNHNIA

-715 YIKEDAT
+715 CIKEDAT

-760 EMWRPERSA
+760 DTWRLDKSA
-769 DTCEVL
+769 DGCEIL

>member
-1 MAIECARRIDYLDSL
+1 MAIECARRIDYLDSR
-16 CHELGLEVKQAGNKL
+16 CRELGLEVKQAGNKL

-41 NHFLLERYGSIDNI
+41 NHFLLEKYGSIDNI

-87 SDDWIAEEKL
+87 SDDWIAEEKV
-97 DGCFEYNTPILLDDG
+97 DGN
-112 TTMPIGEIV
+112 
-121 EKRLSVNV
+121 
-129 LSLNTIT
+129 
-136 GKIESKP
+136 
-143 VVNWFNNGNKKSS
+143 
-156 EWCCLRKRG
+156 
-165 GTHALGFS
+165 
-173 NIQSNFITKN
+173 
-183 HKVWDGT
+183 
-190 NWTSAID
+190 
-197 CKNAY
+197 
-202 CVMNWL
+202 
-208 NDIQI
+208 
-213 QVLHGMLLGDSC
+213 
-225 ITKDKRC
+225 
-232 KESYMV
+232 
-238 NWFHSHKQKD
+238 
-248 YFDKKLSTFG
+248 
-258 KFTKKV
+258 
-264 ISYTSGYGS
+264 
-273 LCYRSGTNNPYI
+273 
-285 KYVRNL
+285 
-291 VGDRKNDISQEFLS
+291 
-305 SLTPLSL
+305 
-312 AIWYMDDGSRSKS
+312 
-325 SEELETTNKYSRVNI
+325 
-340 AAFRYSEAV
+340 
-349 VDKLVNR
+349 
-356 LNEFNYCAT
+356 
-365 KRFMKRDN
+365 
-373 GYVIC
+373 
-378 LNTEGS
+378 
-384 QRFFAD
+384 
-390 IAKYIPSSMSYKLPA
+390 
-405 NLRSQCDTFD
+405 
-415 WWNMNK
+415 
-421 CEYRQYEV
+421 
-429 DAYTNVASMNSHGSK
+429 
-444 CAYDIEVA
+444 
-452 DNHNYIAN
+452 
-460 GFIVHNCRMAL
+460 RMAL
-471 LWDADEKQFHFFSRN
+471 IWDADEKQFHFFSRN

-491 YLPQDYKDTIYITSN
+491 YLPQDYKDTIYITSD

-515 LDTEVISTSPNIETN
+515 LDAEVISTSPNIETN

-542 ALLALNQDDSI
+542 ALLALNPDDSI

-584 KQAEL
+584 KQTEL
-589 LCNILKEHNFNCEL
+589 LCNILKEYNFNCEL

-627 QKEGIVLK
+627 QKEGIILK

-689 IFSVRLE
+689 VFSVRLE
-696 KEDGNIVNHKIA
+696 KEDGTIVNHNIA

-715 YIKEDAT
+715 CIKEDAT

-760 EMWRPERSA
+760 DTWRLDKSA
-769 DTCEVL
+769 DGCEIL

>member
-1 MAIECARRIDYLDSL
+1 MAIECARRIDYLDSR
-16 CHELGLEVKQAGNKL
+16 CRELGLEVKQAGNKL

-41 NHFLLERYGSIDNI
+41 NHFLLEKYGSIDNI

-75 TLKESDQQKVWE
+75 TLKESDQQKIWE
-87 SDDWIAEEKL
+87 SDDWIAEEKV
-97 DGCFEYNTPILLDDG
+97 DGN
-112 TTMPIGEIV
+112 
-121 EKRLSVNV
+121 
-129 LSLNTIT
+129 
-136 GKIESKP
+136 
-143 VVNWFNNGNKKSS
+143 
-156 EWCCLRKRG
+156 
-165 GTHALGFS
+165 
-173 NIQSNFITKN
+173 
-183 HKVWDGT
+183 
-190 NWTSAID
+190 
-197 CKNAY
+197 
-202 CVMNWL
+202 
-208 NDIQI
+208 
-213 QVLHGMLLGDSC
+213 
-225 ITKDKRC
+225 
-232 KESYMV
+232 
-238 NWFHSHKQKD
+238 
-248 YFDKKLSTFG
+248 
-258 KFTKKV
+258 
-264 ISYTSGYGS
+264 
-273 LCYRSGTNNPYI
+273 
-285 KYVRNL
+285 
-291 VGDRKNDISQEFLS
+291 
-305 SLTPLSL
+305 
-312 AIWYMDDGSRSKS
+312 
-325 SEELETTNKYSRVNI
+325 
-340 AAFRYSEAV
+340 
-349 VDKLVNR
+349 
-356 LNEFNYCAT
+356 
-365 KRFMKRDN
+365 
-373 GYVIC
+373 
-378 LNTEGS
+378 
-384 QRFFAD
+384 
-390 IAKYIPSSMSYKLPA
+390 
-405 NLRSQCDTFD
+405 
-415 WWNMNK
+415 
-421 CEYRQYEV
+421 
-429 DAYTNVASMNSHGSK
+429 
-444 CAYDIEVA
+444 
-452 DNHNYIAN
+452 
-460 GFIVHNCRMAL
+460 RMAL

-491 YLPQDYKDTIYITSN
+491 YLPQDYKDTIYITAD

-515 LDTEVISTSPNIETN
+515 LDAEVISTSPNIETN

-542 ALLALNQDDSI
+542 ALLALNPDDSI

-584 KQAEL
+584 KQTEL
-589 LCNILKEHNFNCEL
+589 LCNILKEYNFNCEL

-689 IFSVRLE
+689 VFSVRLE
-696 KEDGNIVNHKIA
+696 KEDGTIVNHNIA

-715 YIKEDAT
+715 CIKEDAT

-735 YYFRVATLKGQN
+735 YYFRVATLRGQN

-760 EMWRPERSA
+760 DTWRLDKSA
-769 DTCEVL
+769 DGCEIL

>member
-16 CHELGLEVKQAGNKL
+16 CRELGLVVKQAGNKL

-41 NHFLLERYGSIDNI
+41 NHFLLEKYGSIDNI

-75 TLKESDQQKVWE
+75 TLKESDQQKIWE

-97 DGCFEYNTPILLDDG
+97 DG
-112 TTMPIGEIV
+112 
-121 EKRLSVNV
+121 
-129 LSLNTIT
+129 
-136 GKIESKP
+136 
-143 VVNWFNNGNKKSS
+143 
-156 EWCCLRKRG
+156 
-165 GTHALGFS
+165 
-173 NIQSNFITKN
+173 
-183 HKVWDGT
+183 
-190 NWTSAID
+190 
-197 CKNAY
+197 
-202 CVMNWL
+202 
-208 NDIQI
+208 
-213 QVLHGMLLGDSC
+213 
-225 ITKDKRC
+225 
-232 KESYMV
+232 
-238 NWFHSHKQKD
+238 
-248 YFDKKLSTFG
+248 
-258 KFTKKV
+258 
-264 ISYTSGYGS
+264 
-273 LCYRSGTNNPYI
+273 
-285 KYVRNL
+285 
-291 VGDRKNDISQEFLS
+291 
-305 SLTPLSL
+305 
-312 AIWYMDDGSRSKS
+312 
-325 SEELETTNKYSRVNI
+325 
-340 AAFRYSEAV
+340 
-349 VDKLVNR
+349 
-356 LNEFNYCAT
+356 
-365 KRFMKRDN
+365 
-373 GYVIC
+373 
-378 LNTEGS
+378 
-384 QRFFAD
+384 
-390 IAKYIPSSMSYKLPA
+390 
-405 NLRSQCDTFD
+405 
-415 WWNMNK
+415 
-421 CEYRQYEV
+421 
-429 DAYTNVASMNSHGSK
+429 
-444 CAYDIEVA
+444 
-452 DNHNYIAN
+452 
-460 GFIVHNCRMAL
+460 CRMAL

-491 YLPQDYKDTIYITSN
+491 YLPQDYKDTIYTTADK
-506 NFDYDKNFV
+506 FDYDKNFV
-515 LDTEVISTSPNIETN
+515 LDTEIISTSPNIETN

-542 ALLALNQDDSI
+542 ALLALNPDDSI

-589 LCNILKEHNFNCEL
+589 LCNILKEYNFNCEL

-696 KEDGNIVNHKIA
+696 KEDGTIVNHKIA
-708 VCSNISD
+708 VCSNISV

-760 EMWRPERSA
+760 DTWRLDKSA
-769 DTCEVL
+769 DGCEVL